1 MEMKNR
7 FQEAIQNVQRQRH
20 LARRSLAMVLVLAML
35 TAMSVSWRLHQD
47 GIALAADDTRYYC
60 GKEEHKHTDDCY
72 IEGTE
77 PVCGYEEGEIVEET
91 MDLADDAGDGDSS
104 AADWDEAGSE
114 PESEPATQEEP
125 EVVLHHH
132 TSDCYEEEEVL
143 TCGIESD
150 HVHQDYCYDQETGEL
165 LCTEHEHTDDCY
177 TLEEV
182 LVCGQEEGE
191 PEKTDDGAA
200 LYDMDENNAEE
211 SDFAGES
218 ETVAD
223 PEPEKEATKPE
234 TDDEIDTGYTVH
246 HHTDECYGK
255 VLICGKEEHEHTAD
269 CLVNPNAEIDAE
281 YDAKTPD
288 RTDADWAEDM
298 VLVARSQLGY
308 TESKADVDED
318 GNGYTMY
325 ADQYYKDKPMVY
337 ADWDSTFVAY
347 CLYHA
352 GVPQDVIPQYASIS
366 ALRGELARMNS
377 EYYTDDPQDFAS
389 ILPGDIV
396 MYKNAEGRET
406 IGVVS
411 DAAVDEETDLT
422 TALTVISGDVA
433 TGYEP
438 DGETTIDQ
446 VAEVSV
452 ALNDVTS
459 FVSVNAAEGYGISD
473 LMDEDEEAQ
482 KVGSNVIDLVDEN
495 KELNKTAFKS
505 FQVAAQYKSGKTDKD
520 WTNVTNDYVFHEGDS
535 IRVNGTLSLNPDSF
549 KDKDGNTLCDTIV
562 WKSGLTLA
570 KALDDG
576 VLTDPEGKVVGTL
589 KVTENGVATIHF
601 KDLGA
606 FDLEKPVNFWFT
618 ALATCSG
625 ENLEQKITFPGT
637 GTTVTVKKNTDIHA
651 EKERLTENIQYEKG
665 NPYLEYRVTVS
676 SENGTEGKVEI
687 KDEIADGK
695 NLYGTYSGFVL
706 KKYTDE
712 TDKTGETITVNPTI
726 TNPASGAPEKAET
739 KFVIDDLDALKA
751 GQRYELTYRYQL
763 SRDLSKN
770 GKLSGDIGNKVTATD
785 KGNNKQDTDTN
796 SQSFSDRIVKSSNYD
811 SVTRKVTWTIT
822 VRNPGKQNLSD
833 YVITDKITDSAAK
846 IDVSTVKLYGGDKED
861 ACDTVISGG
870 TLKMADGNQGFTYTF
885 PTINERDEKPYYKI
899 VYQSD
904 APNGETSI
912 PNTVTIADK
921 NGGDEDHTTANGNIQ
936 DDGAFFKTT
945 GGNTALQDAGNGL
958 KKATWYITALIPRE
972 KRFDEVTISD
982 TFQPAKYDNGQ
993 TAEHY
998 ALLGELFDQLNNQ
1011 DGQKGAME
1019 VYLDNDNAIYRPQ
1032 HWGHFNDGITVTYKF
1047 QTTSGEERIESTA
1060 VPTAEQRELK
1070 VTGFRVT
1077 VKSVKGIRKINIG
1090 NSGLGTG
1097 YTTYVDVSNAP
1108 EDVPCT
1114 IQNNAHL
1121 DGFKDQPATYPYKK
1135 EKAPEEK
1142 EEIVKQVADDAGQ
1155 NYTKDPS
1162 KEYDYA
1168 TAQQEGIFYKIS
1180 LKPAKG
1186 RNEITVVDT
1195 LPDGLV
1201 YNPDATNPSGY
1212 KRSAAQAVFSEKF
1225 PSSGYV
1231 QADGTIDDT
1240 LGSKIYWQ
1248 ADETPVY
1255 WWDDHAGLN
1264 GFDLTAP
1271 ENFTVTQSAD
1281 GKTLIFTI
1289 KNLDR
1294 IPDKVKEKCQTI
1306 GIFYALQLTQDTD
1319 WANKLESSKV
1329 YQNTANWTGVGE
1341 TSAKITVKCNDTHLD
1356 KKVEQSSN
1364 GRLTYTVDINPN
1376 GLTLNPK
1383 STVITL
1389 YDTFTVNKRGT
1400 ATLDRSSIKL
1410 YDYTEERDTDD
1421 YTLTTDEKKE
1431 DSEVTHYN
1439 MTLTVRDGKHYKF
1452 IYTYIVDRSQV
1463 NSTENVTAENKA
1475 RVTAVWQE
1483 ASKETIKSS
1492 AGGGSVGSKDG
1503 KLTLYKVDKNSENKV
1518 LQGAEFKLTAYNNQ
1532 NSSWDT
1538 AQTVTATTDENGE
1551 ITFVPKAETN
1561 TASKVYVSVDT
1572 LYKLVETR
1580 APNGYVLDAKPLY
1593 FIWMK
1598 DDASVQ
1604 KKQEEAYKTATGKTK
1619 ETDDVDADVTSY
1631 KDVTYFQ
1638 TSHSYERKFTNAPK
1652 QLEFEKVWADE
1663 NGKIMSSPPDGVTK
1677 IQLNVYKYTEPV
1689 FDKSTAEVQTVTLN
1703 TGNDWREKL
1712 LLTDSDKNTRY
1723 YVEEV
1728 DVPAGYQVTYTNNA
1742 KEQTQLGYAD
1752 GDKVTVTNQKRP
1764 TKLTVYK
1771 NWCDQNGT
1779 PTSNSTVPGIS
1790 VTLHGKPK
1798 AGVVGQ
1804 ETTQTATLTAAGSW
1818 KHVFENLNP
1827 DYLYTVEESPIP
1839 GFTVSYSYPEG
1850 SSKITGVAPGGTVT
1864 ITNTKASTYELPS
1877 TGSPG
1882 GTVPYTAGGAAI
1894 ALAAVLCGYNS
1905 RRKRKRGKS
1914 DSCSSDPGNK
1924 PNVGK

>member
-1 MEMKNR
+1 MGMKNR

-20 LARRSLAMVLVLAML
+20 LARRSVAMVLVLAML

-77 PVCGYEEGEIVEET
+77 PICGYEEGEIVEET
-91 MDLADDAGDGDSS
+91 MDSADDAGDGDSS

-114 PESEPATQEEP
+114 PESEPATQEEPEP

-200 LYDMDENNAEE
+200 LYDVDENSAEE
-211 SDFAGES
+211 SDSAEEP

-246 HHTDECYGK
+246 HHTAECYGK

-269 CLVNPNAEIDAE
+269 CLVNPNAEVDAE

-288 RTDADWAEDM
+288 RTSMDWAQDM

-352 GVPQDVIPQYASIS
+352 GVPQDIIPQYASIS

-377 EYYTDDPQDFAS
+377 EYYTDDPQGFAS

-433 TGYEP
+433 TGCES

-446 VAEVSV
+446 VAEVEV

-473 LMDEDEEAQ
+473 LMEGDEEAQ

-495 KELNKTAFKS
+495 KELNTTDFKS
-505 FQVAAQYKSGKTDKD
+505 FEVAAQYKNGPKDSDWADITDGH
-520 WTNVTNDYVFHEGDS
+520 VFREGDS

-549 KDKDGNTLCDTIV
+549 RKDGKTLCDTIV
-562 WKSGLTLA
+562 WNSGLKLA
-570 KALDDG
+570 KELDNG
-576 VLTDPEGKVVGTL
+576 VLTDPDGNVVGTL

-601 KDLGA
+601 TNLKA

-625 ENLEQKITFPGT
+625 EDLEQEITFPGT

-651 EKERLTENIQYEKG
+651 KKELLTKDIQYDQKG

-676 SENGTEGKVEI
+676 SEKGTAGTVKIE
-687 KDEIADGK
+687 DQIADWK
-695 NLYGTYSGFVL
+695 NLYGTYSDFAL
-706 KKYTDE
+706 KKYSSKTDQ
-712 TDKTGETITVNPTI
+712 TGKSIDVNPTI
-726 TNPASGAPEKAET
+726 TNPASGAPAKADTHFE
-739 KFVIDDLDALKA
+739 INNLDALKA
-751 GQRYELTYRYQL
+751 GERYVLTYRYQL
-763 SRDLSKN
+763 SRTLSKN
-770 GKLSGDIGNKVTATD
+770 GKLSGSIGNKVTATD
-785 KGNNKQDTDTN
+785 NGNNETN
-796 SQSFSDRIVKSSNYD
+796 SDDAPNNFLDRIEKSSSYD

-822 VRNPGKQNLSD
+822 VRNPGKQNLSG
-833 YVITDKITDSAAK
+833 YVVTDAIQNSKAK
-846 IDVSTVKLYGGDKED
+846 IDKDTVKLYGGDKED
-861 ACDTVISGG
+861 ACKTVISGG
-870 TLKMADGNQGFTYTF
+870 TLTMATGDQGFTYTF
-885 PTINERDEKPYYKI
+885 PTINAGDVMPYYKI

-912 PNTVTIADK
+912 HNTVTIEDEK
-921 NGGDEDHTTANGNIQ
+921 GGDKDSTEVDGNI
-936 DDGAFFKTT
+936 KES
-945 GGNTALQDAGNGL
+945 GGLIKSITALQDAGNGL
-958 KKATWYITALIPRE
+958 QKATWYITALIPRE
-972 KRFDEVTISD
+972 KRFDTVTISD
-982 TFQPAKYDNGQ
+982 TFQPATYGNGQ

-1019 VYLDNDNAIYRPQ
+1019 VYLDNNDAIYRPQ
-1032 HWGHFNDGITVTYKF
+1032 HWGKLNDGITVTYKF
-1047 QTTSGEERIESTA
+1047 QTASGVESIESTA

-1070 VTGFRVT
+1070 VTGFSVT
-1077 VKSVKGIRKINIG
+1077 VSSKKGIRKINIG
-1090 NSGLGTG
+1090 NTGSGTG
-1097 YTTYVDVSNAP
+1097 YTTYVDVSKVP
-1108 EDVPCT
+1108 EDVSCS
-1114 IQNNAHL
+1114 IKNSAHL
-1121 DGFKDQPATYPYKK
+1121 DGFADVSKEYTYKK
-1135 EKAPEEK
+1135 DKAPEEK
-1142 EEIVKQVADDAGQ
+1142 EEIVKQVAYDAGQ
-1155 NYTKDPS
+1155 SYTDDPS

-1186 RNEITVVDT
+1186 RKEITVVDT

-1201 YNPDATNPSGY
+1201 YDPNATSPSNY
-1212 KRSAAQAVFSEKF
+1212 KRSAAQAVFSDQS
-1225 PSSGYV
+1225 PSSGIV
-1231 QADGTIDDT
+1231 QADGTVNHV
-1240 LGSKIYWQ
+1240 LGSKIYWKK
-1248 ADETPVY
+1248 DGEPVY
-1255 WWDDHAGLN
+1255 WWENHDGLD
-1264 GFDLTAP
+1264 GFDLTDP

-1289 KNLDR
+1289 KNLDQ
-1294 IPDKVKEKCQTI
+1294 IPDKVKESYQTI

-1319 WANKLESSKV
+1319 WANQLESSKV
-1329 YQNTANWTGVGE
+1329 YQNTASWTDVGNA
-1341 TSAKITVKCNDTHLD
+1341 SAKITVKRGDTHLD
-1356 KKVEQSSN
+1356 KKVEQYNN
-1364 GRLTYTVDINPN
+1364 GKLTYTVEINPE
-1376 GLTLNPK
+1376 GLNLNPQ
-1383 STVITL
+1383 SNEITL

-1410 YDYTEERDTDD
+1410 HDYTINQDTDD
-1421 YTLTTDEKKE
+1421 YTLTTDEKKG
-1431 DSEVTHYN
+1431 DSQVTHYN
-1439 MTLTVRDGKHYKF
+1439 MTLTVRDGRHYTF
-1452 IYTYIVDRSQV
+1452 TYTYIVDRSQV
-1463 NSTENVTAENKA
+1463 NSTDDVTAENKA
-1475 RVTAVWQE
+1475 RITAVWQE
-1483 ASKETIKSS
+1483 ADDKKITSS
-1492 AGGGSVGSKDG
+1492 AGGGSVGSNDG
-1503 KLTLYKVDKNSENKV
+1503 ELTLYKVDKNSENKV
-1518 LQGAEFKLTAYNNQ
+1518 LQGAEFKLTAYDKK
-1532 NSSWDT
+1532 SGSWDT
-1538 AQTVTATTDENGE
+1538 AQTVTAYTDEKGE
-1551 ITFVPKAETN
+1551 ITFVPATGTN
-1561 TASKVYVSVDT
+1561 TGKVYVSVDT
-1572 LYKLVETR
+1572 LYKLVETQ
-1580 APNGYVLDAKPLY
+1580 APNGYVLDAKPFY
-1593 FIWMK
+1593 FIWMQN
-1598 DDASVQ
+1598 DASEQ
-1604 KKQEEAYKTATGKTK
+1604 AKQEEAYKTATGKGK
-1619 ETDDVDADVTSY
+1619 ETEKVDADVTSY

-1638 TSHSYERKFTNAPK
+1638 TRHSYEQKFTNAPK
-1652 QLEFEKVWADE
+1652 QLELQKVWADE
-1663 NGKIMSSPPDGVTK
+1663 DGKITSPPDGVTA
-1677 IQLNVYKYTEPV
+1677 IQLNVYQYTEAE
-1689 FDKSTAEVQTVTLN
+1689 FNKNTAKFVKTVTLN

-1712 LLTDSDKNTRY
+1712 LLKDSNENTRY

-1728 DVPAGYQVTYTNNA
+1728 DVPDGYKVTYTNRA

-1752 GDKVTVTNQKRP
+1752 GDKVTVTNQKRH

-1779 PTSNSTVPGIS
+1779 QTSNSTVTEIS

-1798 AGVVGQ
+1798 QGMAG
-1804 ETTQTATLTAAGSW
+1804 ENTTETATLTAEDGW
-1818 KHVFENLNP
+1818 KYVFKKLDP

-1839 GFTVSYSYPEG
+1839 GFTVSYSYSYPDG
-1850 SSKITGVAPGGTVT
+1850 SSETTGVAPGGTVI
-1864 ITNTKASTYELPS
+1864 ITNTEAPTYELPS

-1905 RRKRKRGKS
+1905 RRKRKRGEE
-1914 DSCSSDPGNK
+1914 
-1924 PNVGK
+1924 

>member
-20 LARRSLAMVLVLAML
+20 LARRSVAMVLVLAML

-47 GIALAADDTRYYC
+47 GIALAAEDTRYYC

-77 PVCGYEEGEIVEET
+77 PICGYEEGEIVEET
-91 MDLADDAGDGDSS
+91 MDSADDAGDGDAS

-125 EVVLHHH
+125 EPEVVLHHH
-132 TSDCYEEEEVL
+132 TADCYEEEEVL

-200 LYDMDENNAEE
+200 LYDTDENSAEE
-211 SDFAGES
+211 SDSAEEP
-218 ETVAD
+218 ETAAD
-223 PEPEKEATKPE
+223 PEPEQEATKPE

-246 HHTDECYGK
+246 HHTAECYGK
-255 VLICGKEEHEHTAD
+255 VLICGKEEHEHTAA

-288 RTDADWAEDM
+288 RTNVDWAQDM

-352 GVPQDVIPQYASIS
+352 GVPQDIIPQYASIS

-377 EYYTDDPQDFAS
+377 EYYTDDPQAFAS

-433 TGYEP
+433 TGCES

-446 VAEVSV
+446 VAEVEV

-473 LMDEDEEAQ
+473 LMDGDEEA
-482 KVGSNVIDLVDEN
+482 KNVDSNVIYLVGEDE
-495 KELNKTAFKS
+495 KLNETAFKS
-505 FQVAAQYKSGKTDKD
+505 FQVTAQWKSGPKDTD
-520 WTNVTNDYVFHEGDS
+520 WTNVTADYVFKEGDS
-535 IRVNGTLSLNPDSF
+535 IRVNGTLELQKNAFVDEN
-549 KDKDGNTLCDTIV
+549 GNTLCDTIV

-576 VLTDPEGKVVGTL
+576 VLTDPDGNVVGTL

-601 KDLGA
+601 KDLKA
-606 FDLEKPVNFWFT
+606 FDLEKPVKFWFA

-625 ENLEQKITFPGT
+625 ENQEQKITFPGT

-651 EKERLTENIQYEKG
+651 KKELLTKDIQYDEKG

-676 SENGTEGKVEI
+676 SENGTEGKVKIE
-687 KDEIADGK
+687 DQIADWK
-695 NLYGTYSGFVL
+695 NLYGTYSDFAL
-706 KKYTDE
+706 KKYSSE
-712 TDKTGETITVNPTI
+712 TDNAGVSISVEPKI
-726 TNPASGAPEKAET
+726 TNPATGAPKGAET
-739 KFVIDDLDALKA
+739 NFVIDGLDALKA
-751 GQRYELTYRYQL
+751 GERYVLTYRYQL
-763 SRDLSKN
+763 SRTLSIN

-785 KGNNKQDTDTN
+785 KKKIDNPSTDTSYKN
-796 SQSFSDRIVKSSNYD
+796 FSDRIVKSGNYD

-822 VRNPGKQNLSD
+822 VRNPGKQNLSG
-833 YVITDKITDSAAK
+833 YVVTDEIQNSAAK
-846 IDVSTVKLYGGDKED
+846 IDKNTVKLYGGDKED
-861 ACDTVISGG
+861 ACEAEIPGG
-870 TLKMADGNQGFTYTF
+870 TLEMATGDQGFTYKF
-885 PTINERDEKPYYKI
+885 PTINAGDVKPYYKI

-912 PNTVTIADK
+912 HNTVTITDK
-921 NGGDEDHTTANGNIQ
+921 GGGDKDSTEVDGNIQ
-936 DDGAFFKTT
+936 ESGSFFK
-945 GGNTALQDAGNGL
+945 GKGNHTLQDVGNGL
-958 KKATWYITALIPRE
+958 QKATWYITALIPRD
-972 KRFDEVTISD
+972 KRTTELTISD
-982 TFQPAKYDNGQ
+982 TFQQVTYGNGKI
-993 TAEHY
+993 AEHY
-998 ALLGELFDQLNNQ
+998 ALLGELFDQLNNKT
-1011 DGQKGAME
+1011 DQKGAME
-1019 VYLDNDNAIYRPQ
+1019 VYLDNDGATYRPQ
-1032 HWGHFNDGITVTYKF
+1032 HWNGVNNYKLITVTYKF
-1047 QTTSGEERIESTA
+1047 HTADGDDIEIDSA
-1060 VPTAEQRELK
+1060 QDAPAADVKQKK
-1070 VTGFRVT
+1070 VTGFSVT
-1077 VKSVKGIRKINIG
+1077 VKSEESIRKVNIG
-1090 NSGLGTG
+1090 HTNYGDIG
-1097 YTTYVDVSNAP
+1097 YTTYVDVSDVP
-1108 EDVPCT
+1108 EDVSCSIKNEASSPIFSNKPSQEYT
-1114 IQNNAHL
+1114 
-1121 DGFKDQPATYPYKK
+1121 YKK
-1135 EKAPEEK
+1135 DKAPEEK

-1162 KEYDYA
+1162 KDYA

-1180 LKPAKG
+1180 VKPAKG

-1201 YNPDATNPSGY
+1201 YDPTR
-1212 KRSAAQAVFSEKF
+1212 KFSAAQAVFSERS
-1225 PSSGYV
+1225 PSSGKVKY
-1231 QADGTIDDT
+1231 DGTIDDT
-1240 LGSKIYWQ
+1240 LGSKIYWN
-1248 ADETPVY
+1248 ADGKPVY
-1255 WWDDHAGLN
+1255 WWDNLN
-1264 GFDLTAP
+1264 NQKDLDGFDLTAP

-1281 GKTLIFTI
+1281 GKTLTFTI
-1289 KNLDR
+1289 RNLDQ
-1294 IPDKVKEKCQTI
+1294 IPNTVKEKYQTI
-1306 GIFYALQLTQDTD
+1306 GIFYALQLTQDAH
-1319 WANKLESSKV
+1319 WANQLESSKV
-1329 YQNTANWTGVGE
+1329 YQNTASWTGVGGA
-1341 TSAKITVKCNDTHLD
+1341 SAKITVKRGDTHLD
-1356 KKVEQSSN
+1356 KTVVQNSNGKLTYKVE
-1364 GRLTYTVDINPN
+1364 INPD
-1376 GLTLNPK
+1376 GLNLNPQ
-1383 STVITL
+1383 STEITL

-1410 YDYTEERDTDD
+1410 YDHKENQDTKD
-1421 YTLTTDEKKE
+1421 YTLTTGEEKG

-1439 MTLTVRDGKHYKF
+1439 MTLTVRDGRHYTF
-1452 IYTYIVDRSQV
+1452 TYTYLVDRSQV
-1463 NSTENVTAENKA
+1463 NSNVDVTAENKA
-1475 RVTAVWQE
+1475 RITAVWQE
-1483 ASKETIKSS
+1483 ADKETIKSS
-1492 AGGGSVGSKDG
+1492 AGGGSVGAKDG
-1503 KLTLYKVDKNSENKV
+1503 ELTLYKVDKNSENKV
-1518 LQGAEFKLTAYNNQ
+1518 LQGAVFELTAYDKE
-1532 NSSWDT
+1532 SGSWNT
-1538 AQTVTATTDENGE
+1538 AQVTASTDQNGE
-1551 ITFVPKAETN
+1551 ITFVPKEGTN
-1561 TASKVYVSVDT
+1561 DTSKVYVSVDT
-1572 LYKLVETR
+1572 LYKLVETK

-1593 FIWMK
+1593 FIWMQN
-1598 DDASVQ
+1598 DASEQAKQ
-1604 KKQEEAYKTATGKTK
+1604 KEAYKTATGKGK
-1619 ETDDVDADVTSY
+1619 ETDAVGADVTNY

-1638 TSHSYERKFTNAPK
+1638 TGRSYERKFTNAPM

-1663 NGKIMSSPPDGVTK
+1663 DGKITSPPDGVTA
-1677 IQLNVYKYTEPV
+1677 IQLKVYKYTGTA
-1689 FDKSTAEVQTVTLN
+1689 FDKDTAEFVKAVKLN
-1703 TGNDWREKL
+1703 TDNQWREKL
-1712 LLTDSDKNTRY
+1712 HLTDSDENTRY

-1728 DVPAGYQVTYTNNA
+1728 NVPDGYKVTYKNRVG
-1742 KEQTQLGYAD
+1742 EQTQLGYAD

-1771 NWCDQNGT
+1771 NWRDQNGT
-1779 PTSNSTVPGIS
+1779 LTSSTVKEIS

-1798 AGVVGQ
+1798 QGMAGK
-1804 ETTQTATLTAAGSW
+1804 ETTQTATLTAAVSW

-1850 SSKITGVAPGGTVT
+1850 SSDVAPGGTVT
-1864 ITNTKASTYELPS
+1864 ITNTEASTYELPS

-1905 RRKRKRGKS
+1905 RRKRKRGEE
-1914 DSCSSDPGNK
+1914 
-1924 PNVGK
+1924 

>member
-20 LARRSLAMVLVLAML
+20 LARRSVAMVLVLAML

-77 PVCGYEEGEIVEET
+77 PICGYEEGEIVEET
-91 MDLADDAGDGDSS
+91 MDSADDAGDDDSS
-104 AADWDEAGSE
+104 VADRDEAGSE

-125 EVVLHHH
+125 EPEVVLHHH
-132 TSDCYEEEEVL
+132 TSDCYEEKEVL

-200 LYDMDENNAEE
+200 LYDTDENSAEE
-211 SDFAGES
+211 SDSAEEP

-246 HHTDECYGK
+246 HHTAECYGK
-255 VLICGKEEHEHTAD
+255 VLICGKEEHEHTAA

-288 RTDADWAEDM
+288 RTSVDWAQDM
-298 VLVARSQLGY
+298 VLVAQSQLGY

-352 GVPQDVIPQYASIS
+352 GVPQDIIPQYASIS

-377 EYYTDDPQDFAS
+377 EYYTDDPQGFAS

-433 TGYEP
+433 TGYES

-452 ALNDVTS
+452 ALSDVTS

-473 LMDEDEEAQ
+473 LMGEDEEAQ
-482 KVGSNVIDLVDEN
+482 KVDSNVIYLVGKDQ
-495 KELNKTAFKS
+495 KLNETDFKS
-505 FQVAAQYKSGKTDKD
+505 FEVAAQYKYGPKD
-520 WTNVTNDYVFHEGDS
+520 SDWADIKDDYVFREGDS
-535 IRVNGTLSLNPDSF
+535 IRVKGTLLLNPDSF
-549 KDKDGNTLCDTIV
+549 RKDGKTLCDTIV
-562 WKSGLTLA
+562 WNSGLKLA
-570 KALDDG
+570 KELDDG
-576 VLTDPEGKVVGTL
+576 VLTDPDGKAVGTL
-589 KVTENGVATIHF
+589 KVTEDGVATIHF
-601 KDLGA
+601 KDLKA
-606 FDLEKPVNFWFT
+606 FALEKPVKFWFT

-625 ENLEQKITFPGT
+625 ENLKQEIAFPGT

-651 EKERLTENIQYEKG
+651 KKELLTKDIQYDQKG

-676 SENGTEGKVEI
+676 SEKGTAGTVKIV
-687 KDEIADGK
+687 DQIAGGK
-695 NLYGTYSGFVL
+695 NLYGKYSNFAL
-706 KKYTDE
+706 KKYSNGEDE
-712 TDKTGETITVNPTI
+712 TVVSIPVKPTI
-726 TNPASGAPEKAET
+726 TNPVGGAPTEADTYFE
-739 KFVIDDLDALKA
+739 IDDLDALKA
-751 GQRYELTYRYQL
+751 GERYELTYRYQL
-763 SRDLSKN
+763 SRGLSKN
-770 GKLSGDIGNKVTATD
+770 GKLSGSIGNKVIATD
-785 KGNNKQDTDTN
+785 KGNDESSPDEN
-796 SQSFSDRIVKSSNYD
+796 STSFSDRIEKSSNYD
-811 SVTRKVTWTIT
+811 SVRRKVTWTIT

-846 IDVSTVKLYGGDKED
+846 IDLSTVKLYGGDKED
-861 ACDTVISGG
+861 ACNKEILGG
-870 TLKMADGNQGFTYTF
+870 TPTMATGNQGFTYTF
-885 PTINERDEKPYYKI
+885 PTINAGEEKSYYKI

-904 APNGETSI
+904 APDNETSI
-912 PNTVTIADK
+912 HNTVTIADK
-921 NGGDEDHTTANGNIQ
+921 DGGDNDSTEVDGNI
-936 DDGAFFKTT
+936 KES
-945 GGNTALQDAGNGL
+945 GGLIKSKGNHTLQDAGNGL
-958 KKATWYITALIPRE
+958 QKATWYITPLIPRA
-972 KRFDEVTISD
+972 KRFAPVTISD
-982 TFQPAKYDNGQ
+982 TFQQVTYGDGQ

-998 ALLGELFDQLNNQ
+998 ALLGELFDQLN
-1011 DGQKGAME
+1011 GGME
-1019 VYLDNDNAIYRPQ
+1019 VFPDSDPNRYYLTDWNNQ
-1032 HWGHFNDGITVTYKF
+1032 GITVTYKF
-1047 QTTSGEERIESTA
+1047 QTASGVENIASTD
-1060 VPTAEQRELK
+1060 VPTEAQRKLK
-1070 VTGFRVT
+1070 VTGFSVT
-1077 VKSVKGIRKINIG
+1077 VSSKKGIRQINIG
-1090 NSGLGTG
+1090 NTGKGNG
-1097 YTTYVDVSNAP
+1097 YTTYVDVSKVP
-1108 EDVPCT
+1108 ENVSCT
-1114 IQNNAHL
+1114 IKNIAHL
-1121 DGFKDQPATYPYKK
+1121 DGFDDKPAEYPYKK

-1155 NYTKDPS
+1155 NYTKEPS

-1186 RNEITVVDT
+1186 RKEITVVDT

-1201 YNPDATNPSGY
+1201 YDPNATSPSNY
-1212 KRSAAQAVFSEKF
+1212 KRSAAQAVFSKKS
-1225 PSSGYV
+1225 PSSGTV
-1231 QADGTIDDT
+1231 TDNGTIDDT

-1248 ADETPVY
+1248 ADGTPVY
-1255 WWDDHAGLN
+1255 GGENQDGLKS
-1264 GFDLTAP
+1264 FDLTDP

-1281 GKTLIFTI
+1281 GKTLTFTI
-1289 KNLDR
+1289 KNLDQ
-1294 IPDKVKEKCQTI
+1294 IPNTVKETYQTI
-1306 GIFYALQLTQDTD
+1306 GIFYALQLTQDT
-1319 WANKLESSKV
+1319 WENQLESSKV
-1329 YQNTANWTGVGE
+1329 YQNTASWTDVGNA
-1341 TSAKITVKCNDTHLD
+1341 SAKITVKRGDTHLD
-1356 KKVEQSSN
+1356 KKVEQYNN
-1364 GRLTYTVDINPN
+1364 GKLTYTVEINPK
-1376 GLTLNPK
+1376 GLNLNPR
-1383 STVITL
+1383 SPDITL

-1410 YDYTEERDTDD
+1410 YDHTEERDTDD
-1421 YTLTTDEKKE
+1421 YTLRTDEKKE
-1431 DSEVTHYN
+1431 GSEVTHYN
-1439 MTLTVRDGKHYKF
+1439 MTLTVRDGRHYTF
-1452 IYTYIVDRSQV
+1452 TYTYIVDRSQV
-1463 NSTENVTAENKA
+1463 NSKENVTAENKA
-1475 RVTAVWQE
+1475 RITAVWQE
-1483 ASKETIKSS
+1483 ANKKTIKSS

-1503 KLTLYKVDKNSENKV
+1503 ELTLYKVDKNSENKV
-1518 LQGAEFKLTAYNNQ
+1518 LQGAVFALTAYDQKNG
-1532 NSSWDT
+1532 SWDT
-1538 AQTVTATTDENGE
+1538 AQTVTATTDQNGE
-1551 ITFVPKAETN
+1551 ITFVPIEGTN
-1561 TASKVYVSVDT
+1561 EDSKVYVSADT
-1572 LYKLVETR
+1572 LYKLVETK

-1593 FIWMK
+1593 FIWMQN
-1598 DDASVQ
+1598 DASVQ
-1604 KKQEEAYKTATGKTK
+1604 AKQEEAYKTATGKRK
-1619 ETDDVDADVTSY
+1619 ETEAVDANVTSY
-1631 KDVTYFQ
+1631 KNVTYFQ
-1638 TSHSYERKFTNAPK
+1638 TGHSYERKFTNAPK
-1652 QLEFEKVWADE
+1652 QLELQKVWADE
-1663 NGKIMSSPPDGVTK
+1663 DGKITSPPDGVK
-1677 IQLNVYKYTEPV
+1677 EIKLNVYKYDTGTV
-1689 FDKSTAEVQTVTLN
+1689 FDKDTATLVQTVTLN
-1703 TGNDWREKL
+1703 TDNQWREKL
-1712 LLTDSDKNTRY
+1712 LLTDSDETTRY

-1728 DVPAGYQVTYTNNA
+1728 DVPDGYKVTYTNRDN
-1742 KEQTQLGYAD
+1742 EQTQLGYAD

-1771 NWCDQNGT
+1771 NWRDQNGT
-1779 PTSNSTVPGIS
+1779 LTSSTVAQIS

-1798 AGVVGQ
+1798 EGVTG
-1804 ETTQTATLTAAGSW
+1804 ENTTQTATLTAKDGW
-1818 KHVFENLNP
+1818 KHVFEKLNP

-1850 SSKITGVAPGGTVT
+1850 SSDVAPGGTVT
-1864 ITNTKASTYELPS
+1864 ITNTEAPTYELPS

-1905 RRKRKRGKS
+1905 RRKRKRGEE
-1914 DSCSSDPGNK
+1914 
-1924 PNVGK
+1924 

>member
-1 MEMKNR
+1 MGMKNR

-20 LARRSLAMVLVLAML
+20 LARRSVAMVLVLAML

-77 PVCGYEEGEIVEET
+77 PICGYEEGEIVEET
-91 MDLADDAGDGDSS
+91 MDSADDAGDGDSS
-104 AADWDEAGSE
+104 AADRDEAGSE

-125 EVVLHHH
+125 EPEVVLHHH
-132 TSDCYEEEEVL
+132 TADCYEEEEVL

-177 TLEEV
+177 TLEKV

-200 LYDMDENNAEE
+200 LYDMDENSAEE
-211 SDFAGES
+211 SDSAEEP
-218 ETVAD
+218 ETAAD

-246 HHTDECYGK
+246 HHTAECYGK
-255 VLICGKEEHEHTAD
+255 VLICGKEEHEHTAA

-288 RTDADWAEDM
+288 RTSVDWAQDM

-352 GVPQDVIPQYASIS
+352 GVPQDIIPQYASIS

-377 EYYTDDPQDFAS
+377 EYYTDDSQEFAS

-433 TGYEP
+433 TGCES

-452 ALNDVTS
+452 ALNEVTS

-473 LMDEDEEAQ
+473 LMEEDEEAQ
-482 KVGSNVIDLVDEN
+482 KVGSKVIYLVGEDQ
-495 KELNKTAFKS
+495 KLNETDFKS
-505 FQVAAQYKSGKTDKD
+505 FEVAAQYKNGPKD
-520 WTNVTNDYVFHEGDS
+520 SDWANVTDNYVFKEGDS
-535 IRVNGTLSLNPDSF
+535 IRVNGTLELKKDAFVDENGNP
-549 KDKDGNTLCDTIV
+549 LCDTIV
-562 WKSGLTLA
+562 WNSGLKLA
-570 KALDDG
+570 KELDNG
-576 VLTDPEGKVVGTL
+576 VLTDPDGNVVGTL

-601 KDLGA
+601 TNLKA

-625 ENLEQKITFPGT
+625 EDLEQEITFPGT

-651 EKERLTENIQYEKG
+651 KKELLTKDIQYDQKG

-676 SENGTEGKVEI
+676 SEKGTAGTVKIE
-687 KDEIADGK
+687 DQIADWK
-695 NLYGTYSGFVL
+695 NLYGTYSDFAL
-706 KKYTDE
+706 KKYSSKTDQ
-712 TDKTGETITVNPTI
+712 TGKSIDVNPTI
-726 TNPASGAPEKAET
+726 TNPASGAPAKADTHFE
-739 KFVIDDLDALKA
+739 INNLDALKA
-751 GQRYELTYRYQL
+751 GERYVLTYRYQL
-763 SRDLSKN
+763 SRTLSKN
-770 GKLSGDIGNKVTATD
+770 GKLSGSIGNKVTATD
-785 KGNNKQDTDTN
+785 NGNNETN
-796 SQSFSDRIVKSSNYD
+796 SDDAPNNFLDRIEKSSSYD

-822 VRNPGKQNLSD
+822 VRNPGKQNLSG
-833 YVITDKITDSAAK
+833 YVVTDEIQNSAAK
-846 IDVSTVKLYGGDKED
+846 IDKNTVKLYGGDKED
-861 ACDTVISGG
+861 ACEAEIPGG
-870 TLKMADGNQGFTYTF
+870 TLEMATGDQGFTYKF
-885 PTINERDEKPYYKI
+885 PTINAGDVKPYYKI

-912 PNTVTIADK
+912 HNTVTITDK
-921 NGGDEDHTTANGNIQ
+921 GGGDKDSTEVDGNIQ
-936 DDGAFFKTT
+936 ESGSFFK
-945 GGNTALQDAGNGL
+945 GKGNHTLQDVGNGL
-958 KKATWYITALIPRE
+958 QKATWYITALIPRD
-972 KRFDEVTISD
+972 KRTTELTISD
-982 TFQPAKYDNGQ
+982 TFQQVTYGNGKI
-993 TAEHY
+993 AEHY
-998 ALLGELFDQLNNQ
+998 ALLGELFDQLNNKT
-1011 DGQKGAME
+1011 DQKGAME
-1019 VYLDNDNAIYRPQ
+1019 VYLDNDGATYRPQ
-1032 HWGHFNDGITVTYKF
+1032 HWNGVNNYKLITVTYKF
-1047 QTTSGEERIESTA
+1047 HTADGDDIEIDSA
-1060 VPTAEQRELK
+1060 QDAPAADVKQKK
-1070 VTGFRVT
+1070 VTGFSVT
-1077 VKSVKGIRKINIG
+1077 VKSEESIRKVNIG
-1090 NSGLGTG
+1090 HTNYGDIG
-1097 YTTYVDVSNAP
+1097 YTTYVDVSDVP
-1108 EDVPCT
+1108 EDVSCSIKNEASSPIFSNKPSQEYT
-1114 IQNNAHL
+1114 
-1121 DGFKDQPATYPYKK
+1121 YKK
-1135 EKAPEEK
+1135 DKAPEEK
-1142 EEIVKQVADDAGQ
+1142 EEIVKQVSYDAGS
-1155 NYTKDPS
+1155 NYAQEPDAA
-1162 KEYDYA
+1162 YDYKKA
-1168 TAQQEGIFYKIS
+1168 SEEGIFYKIS

-1201 YNPDATNPSGY
+1201 YDPNASNY
-1212 KRSAAQAVFSEKF
+1212 KRSAAQAVFSKKS
-1225 PSSGYV
+1225 PSSGFV
-1231 QADGTIDDT
+1231 QADGMVNDT

-1248 ADETPVY
+1248 ADGKPVY
-1255 WWDDHAGLN
+1255 WWEPHDGLA

-1281 GKTLIFTI
+1281 GKTLTFTI
-1289 KNLDR
+1289 KNLDQ
-1294 IPDKVKEKCQTI
+1294 IPDTVKESYQTI
-1306 GIFYALQLTQDTD
+1306 GIFYALQLTQDAH
-1319 WANKLESSKV
+1319 WANQLESSKV
-1329 YQNTANWTGVGE
+1329 YQNTASWTGVGDA
-1341 TSAKITVKCNDTHLD
+1341 SAKITVKRGDTHLD
-1356 KKVEQSSN
+1356 KKVEQTGN
-1364 GRLTYTVDINPN
+1364 GKLTYTVEINPK
-1376 GLTLNPK
+1376 GLNLNPQ
-1383 STVITL
+1383 SNEITL

-1410 YDYTEERDTDD
+1410 YDHTVNQNTED

-1431 DSEVTHYN
+1431 DREETHYN
-1439 MTLTVRDGKHYKF
+1439 MTLTVRDGRHYTF
-1452 IYTYIVDRSQV
+1452 TYTYIVDRSQV
-1463 NSTENVTAENKA
+1463 NSTDDVTAENKA
-1475 RVTAVWQE
+1475 RITAVWQE
-1483 ASKETIKSS
+1483 ADDKKITSS
-1492 AGGGSVGSKDG
+1492 AGGGSVGSNDG
-1503 KLTLYKVDKNSENKV
+1503 ELTLYKVDKNSENKV
-1518 LQGAEFKLTAYNNQ
+1518 LQGAEFKLTAYDKK
-1532 NSSWDT
+1532 SGSWDT
-1538 AQTVTATTDENGE
+1538 AQTVTAYTDEKGE
-1551 ITFVPKAETN
+1551 ITFVPATGTN
-1561 TASKVYVSVDT
+1561 TGKVYVSVDT
-1572 LYKLVETR
+1572 LYKLVETQ
-1580 APNGYVLDAKPLY
+1580 APNGYVLDAKPFY
-1593 FIWMK
+1593 FIWMQS
-1598 DDASVQ
+1598 DASVQ
-1604 KKQEEAYKTATGKTK
+1604 KEQEEAYKKATGKTK

-1638 TSHSYERKFTNAPK
+1638 TRHSYERKFTNAPM

-1663 NGKIMSSPPDGVTK
+1663 DGKVMSAPDGVTAIK
-1677 IQLNVYKYTEPV
+1677 LNVYQYTGTA
-1689 FDKSTAEVQTVTLN
+1689 FDKSTATLVQTVTLN
-1703 TGNDWREKL
+1703 TDNQWREKL
-1712 LLTDSDKNTRY
+1712 HLTDSDENTRY

-1779 PTSNSTVPGIS
+1779 PTSNSTVTGIS

-1798 AGVVGQ
+1798 EGMAGEV
-1804 ETTQTATLTAAGSW
+1804 TTQTATLTAKGGW
-1818 KHVFENLNP
+1818 KHVFEKLNP

-1839 GFTVSYSYPEG
+1839 GFTVSYSYSEG
-1850 SSKITGVAPGGTVT
+1850 SSNVAPGGTVT
-1864 ITNTKASTYELPS
+1864 ITNTEAPTYELPS

-1905 RRKRKRGKS
+1905 RRKRKRGEE
-1914 DSCSSDPGNK
+1914 
-1924 PNVGK
+1924 

>member
-1 MEMKNR
+1 MGMKNR

-20 LARRSLAMVLVLAML
+20 LARRSVAMVLVLAML

-77 PVCGYEEGEIVEET
+77 PICGYEEGEIVEET
-91 MDLADDAGDGDSS
+91 MDSADDAGDGDAS

-125 EVVLHHH
+125 EPEVVLHHH
-132 TSDCYEEEEVL
+132 TEDCYEEEEVL

-177 TLEEV
+177 TLEKV

-200 LYDMDENNAEE
+200 LYDMDENSAEE
-211 SDFAGES
+211 SDSAEEP

-255 VLICGKEEHEHTAD
+255 VLICGKEEHEHTAA

-288 RTDADWAEDM
+288 RTSVDWAQDM

-337 ADWDSTFVAY
+337 ADWDCTFVAY

-377 EYYTDDPQDFAS
+377 EYYTDDPQEFAS

-433 TGYEP
+433 TGCES

-452 ALNDVTS
+452 ALNEVTS

-473 LMDEDEEAQ
+473 LMDKDEEAK

-495 KELNKTAFKS
+495 NELNTTAFNS
-505 FQVAAQYKSGKTDKD
+505 FEVSAQYKYGPKDSDWADITD
-520 WTNVTNDYVFHEGDS
+520 DYVFREGDS
-535 IRVNGTLSLNPDSF
+535 IRVKGTLSLKPDSF
-549 KDKDGNTLCDTIV
+549 RKDGKTLCDTIV
-562 WKSGLTLA
+562 WNSGLKLA
-570 KALDDG
+570 KELDDG
-576 VLTDPEGKVVGTL
+576 VLTDPEGNVVGTL
-589 KVTENGVATIHF
+589 KVTEDGVATIHF
-601 KDLGA
+601 TNLKA

-625 ENLEQKITFPGT
+625 EDLEQEITFPGT

-651 EKERLTENIQYEKG
+651 KKELLTKDIQYDQKG
-665 NPYLEYRVTVS
+665 NPYLEYQVTVS
-676 SENGTEGKVEI
+676 SEKGTAGTVKIE
-687 KDEIADGK
+687 DQIADWK
-695 NLYGTYSGFVL
+695 NLYGTYSDFAL
-706 KKYTDE
+706 KKYSSKTDQ
-712 TDKTGETITVNPTI
+712 TGKSIDVNPTI
-726 TNPASGAPEKAET
+726 TNPASGAPAKADTHFE
-739 KFVIDDLDALKA
+739 INNLDALKA
-751 GQRYELTYRYQL
+751 GERYVLTYRYQL
-763 SRDLSKN
+763 SRTLSKN
-770 GKLSGDIGNKVTATD
+770 GKLSGSIGNKVTATD
-785 KGNNKQDTDTN
+785 NGNNETN
-796 SQSFSDRIVKSSNYD
+796 SDDAPNNFLDRIEKSSSYD

-822 VRNPGKQNLSD
+822 VRNPGKQNLSG
-833 YVITDKITDSAAK
+833 YVVTDEIQNSAAK
-846 IDVSTVKLYGGDKED
+846 IDKNTVKLYGGDKED
-861 ACDTVISGG
+861 ACEAEIPDG
-870 TLKMADGNQGFTYTF
+870 TLTMKTGDQGFTYKF
-885 PTINERDEKPYYKI
+885 PTINAGDVKPYYKI

-904 APNGETSI
+904 APNGEESI
-912 PNTVTIADK
+912 HNTVTIEDEK
-921 NGGDEDHTTANGNIQ
+921 GGDKDSTEVDGNIKES
-936 DDGAFFKTT
+936 GSFFK
-945 GGNTALQDAGNGL
+945 GKGNHTLRDVGNGL
-958 KKATWYITALIPRE
+958 QKATWYITALIPRD
-972 KRFDEVTISD
+972 KRTTELTISD
-982 TFQPAKYDNGQ
+982 TFQQVTYGNGKI
-993 TAEHY
+993 AEHY
-998 ALLGELFDQLNNQ
+998 ALLGELFDQLNNKT
-1011 DGQKGAME
+1011 DQKGAME
-1019 VYLDNDNAIYRPQ
+1019 VYLDNDGATYRPQ
-1032 HWGHFNDGITVTYKF
+1032 HWNGVNNYKLITVTYKF
-1047 QTTSGEERIESTA
+1047 HTADGDDIEIDSA
-1060 VPTAEQRELK
+1060 QDAPAADVKQKK
-1070 VTGFRVT
+1070 VTGFSVT
-1077 VKSVKGIRKINIG
+1077 VKSEESIRKVNIG
-1090 NSGLGTG
+1090 HTNYGDIG
-1097 YTTYVDVSNAP
+1097 YTTYVDVSDVP
-1108 EDVPCT
+1108 EDVSCSIKNEASSPIFSNKPSEEYT
-1114 IQNNAHL
+1114 
-1121 DGFKDQPATYPYKK
+1121 YKK

-1142 EEIVKQVADDAGQ
+1142 EEIVKQVAYDAGQ
-1155 NYTKDPS
+1155 NYTEDRS

-1168 TAQQEGIFYKIS
+1168 TAQREGIFYKIS

-1186 RNEITVVDT
+1186 RKEITVVDT

-1201 YNPDATNPSGY
+1201 YDPNH
-1212 KRSAAQAVFSEKF
+1212 AAQAVFSKKS
-1225 PSSGYV
+1225 PSSGKVKY
-1231 QADGTIDDT
+1231 DGTIDDT

-1248 ADETPVY
+1248 ADGTLIDSWTNPTDY
-1255 WWDDHAGLN
+1255 AGS
-1264 GFDLTAP
+1264 FDLSSP
-1271 ENFTVTQSAD
+1271 ENFTVAQSAD

-1289 KNLDR
+1289 KNLDQ
-1294 IPDKVKEKCQTI
+1294 IPDKVKENYQTI

-1319 WANKLESSKV
+1319 WGNKLESSKV

-1341 TSAKITVKCNDTHLD
+1341 ASAKITVKCNDTYLD

-1364 GRLTYTVDINPN
+1364 GRLTYTVDINPD
-1376 GLTLNPK
+1376 GLTLNPQ

-1400 ATLDRSSIKL
+1400 AILDRSSIKL
-1410 YDYTEERDTDD
+1410 YDYTVNHDTED

-1439 MTLTVRDGKHYKF
+1439 MTLTVRDGKHYTF
-1452 IYTYIVDRSQV
+1452 TYTYIVDRSQV
-1463 NSTENVTAENKA
+1463 NSSEDVTAQNKA

-1483 ASKETIKSS
+1483 ADKETIKSS
-1492 AGGGSVGSKDG
+1492 AGGGSVGAIDG
-1503 KLTLYKVDKNSENKV
+1503 ELTLYKVDKNSENKV
-1518 LQGAEFKLTAYNNQ
+1518 LQGAEFELTAYDKQ
-1532 NSSWDT
+1532 SGSWNT
-1538 AQTVTATTDENGE
+1538 EQKVTARTDEKGE
-1551 ITFVPKAETN
+1551 ITFVPKEGTN
-1561 TASKVYVSVDT
+1561 DTSKVYVRVDT
-1572 LYKLVETR
+1572 LYKLVETK

-1593 FIWMK
+1593 FIWMQN
-1598 DDASVQ
+1598 DASEKANQ
-1604 KKQEEAYKTATGKTK
+1604 KEAYKTATGKRK
-1619 ETDDVDADVTSY
+1619 ETEAVDENVTSY
-1631 KDVTYFQ
+1631 KNVTYFQ
-1638 TSHSYERKFTNAPK
+1638 TAHSYERKFTNAPK

-1663 NGKIMSSPPDGVTK
+1663 NGKIMSSPPDGVTA
-1677 IQLNVYKYTEPV
+1677 IQLNVYEYTGDA
-1689 FDKSTAEVQTVTLN
+1689 FDKDKATLEQTVTLN
-1703 TGNDWREKL
+1703 TDNDWREKL
-1712 LLTDSDKNTRY
+1712 LLTDSNENTRY

-1728 DVPAGYQVTYTNNA
+1728 DVPDGYKVTYTNRA

-1752 GDKVTVTNQKRP
+1752 GDKVTVTNQKRH

-1779 PTSNSTVPGIS
+1779 QTSNSTVTEIS

-1798 AGVVGQ
+1798 QGMAG
-1804 ETTQTATLTAAGSW
+1804 ENTTETATLTAKGGW
-1818 KHVFENLNP
+1818 KHVFEKLNP

-1850 SSKITGVAPGGTVT
+1850 SSNVAPGGTVT
-1864 ITNTKASTYELPS
+1864 ITNTEAPTYELPS

-1905 RRKRKRGKS
+1905 RRKRKRGEE
-1914 DSCSSDPGNK
+1914 
-1924 PNVGK
+1924 

>member
-20 LARRSLAMVLVLAML
+20 LARRTVAMVLVLAML

-47 GIALAADDTRYYC
+47 GIALTADDTRYYC

-77 PVCGYEEGEIVEET
+77 PICGYEEGEIVEET
-91 MDLADDAGDGDSS
+91 MDSADDAGDGDSS

-125 EVVLHHH
+125 EPEVVLHHH
-132 TSDCYEEEEVL
+132 TSDCYEEQEVL

-191 PEKTDDGAA
+191 PEETDDGAA
-200 LYDMDENNAEE
+200 LYDRDENSAEE
-211 SDFAGES
+211 SDFAE
-218 ETVAD
+218 EPDTVAD

-246 HHTDECYGK
+246 HHTAECYGK
-255 VLICGKEEHEHTAD
+255 VLICGKEEHEHTAA

-281 YDAKTPD
+281 YDAKTPA
-288 RTDADWAEDM
+288 RTDADWAQDM
-298 VLVARSQLGY
+298 VLVAQSQLGY

-337 ADWDSTFVAY
+337 ADWDCTFVAY

-377 EYYTDDPQDFAS
+377 EYYTDDPQGFAS
-389 ILPGDIV
+389 ILPGDII

-433 TGYEP
+433 TGCES

-452 ALNDVTS
+452 ALADVTS

-473 LMDEDEEAQ
+473 LMGEDEEAQ
-482 KVGSNVIDLVDEN
+482 KVDSNVIYLVDEN

-505 FQVAAQYKSGKTDKD
+505 FEVAAQYKSGKTDSD
-520 WTNVTNDYVFHEGDS
+520 WTDVTNGYVFQEGDS
-535 IRVNGTLSLNPDSF
+535 IRVKGTLSLNPDSF
-549 KDKDGNTLCDTIV
+549 RKDGNTLCDTIV
-562 WKSGLTLA
+562 WNSGLTLA
-570 KALDDG
+570 KELDDG
-576 VLTDPEGKVVGTL
+576 VLTDPDGKAVGTL
-589 KVTENGVATIHF
+589 KVTEDGVATIHF
-601 KDLGA
+601 EDLKA
-606 FDLEKPVNFWFT
+606 FALEKPVKFWFT

-625 ENLEQKITFPGT
+625 EDLEQKITFPGT

-651 EKERLTENIQYEKG
+651 EKELLTKNIQYDHG
-665 NPYLEYRVTVS
+665 NPYLEYQVTVS
-676 SENGTEGKVEI
+676 SENGTEGKVKIE
-687 KDEIADGK
+687 DQIAEWK
-695 NLYGTYSGFVL
+695 NLYGTYSDFAL
-706 KKYTDE
+706 KKYSNGE
-712 TDKTGETITVNPTI
+712 DKTGVSIPVNPTI
-726 TNPASGAPEKAET
+726 TNPASSAPTGAET
-739 KFVIDDLDALKA
+739 NFVIDGLDALKA

-763 SRDLSKN
+763 NRGLSKN
-770 GKLSGDIGNKVTATD
+770 GKLSGSIGNNVIATD
-785 KGNNKQDTDTN
+785 TGNGTTSPDEN
-796 SQSFSDRIVKSSNYD
+796 STSFSDRIEKSSNYD
-811 SVTRKVTWTIT
+811 SVRRKVTWTIT
-822 VRNPGKQNLSD
+822 VRNPGKQNLSG
-833 YVITDKITDSAAK
+833 YVVTDEIRNSAAK
-846 IDVSTVKLYGGDKED
+846 IDKNTVKLYGGDKED
-861 ACDTVISGG
+861 ACEAEIPDG
-870 TLKMADGNQGFTYTF
+870 TLEMATGNQGFTYTF
-885 PTINERDEKPYYKI
+885 PTIKEGDEKPYYKI

-921 NGGDEDHTTANGNIQ
+921 DGGDKDSTTVNGNIQ
-936 DDGAFFKTT
+936 ESGGLSKTT

-998 ALLGELFDQLNNQ
+998 ALLGELFDQLNNKT
-1011 DGQKGAME
+1011 DRNGAME

-1032 HWGHFNDGITVTYKF
+1032 HWGKFNDGITVTYTF
-1047 QTTSGEERIESTA
+1047 QTASGEKSIDSTA
-1060 VPTAEQRELK
+1060 VPTEEQRTLK

-1077 VKSVKGIRKINIG
+1077 VKSDKGIRKINIG
-1090 NSGLGTG
+1090 NTGLGTG

-1108 EDVPCT
+1108 EEVPCT
-1114 IQNNAHL
+1114 IQNKAHL
-1121 DGFKDQPATYPYKK
+1121 DGFGDKSAEYPYKK

-1142 EEIVKQVADDAGQ
+1142 EEIVKQVACDAGQ

-1201 YNPDATNPSGY
+1201 YDPTHKY
-1212 KRSAAQAVFSEKF
+1212 SAAQAVFSNKST
-1225 PSSGYV
+1225 SSGYV
-1231 QADGTIDDT
+1231 QADGTVNDT
-1240 LGSKIYWQ
+1240 LGSKIYWKE
-1248 ADETPVY
+1248 DGTPVY
-1255 WWDDHAGLN
+1255 SWENHDGLK

-1281 GKTLIFTI
+1281 GKKLIFTI
-1289 KNLDR
+1289 KNLDK
-1294 IPDKVKEKCQTI
+1294 IPDTVKVKAEERGYQTI

-1319 WANKLESSKV
+1319 WGNKLESSKV
-1329 YQNTANWTGVGE
+1329 YQNTANWTGVGDD
-1341 TSAKITVKCNDTHLD
+1341 SATITVKRGDTHLE
-1356 KKVEQSSN
+1356 KTVVQN
-1364 GRLTYTVDINPN
+1364 GNGKLTYTVEINPK
-1376 GLTLNPK
+1376 GLNLNPQ
-1383 STVITL
+1383 SNEITL

-1410 YDYTEERDTDD
+1410 YDHTEGQYTDD
-1421 YTLTTDEKKE
+1421 YTLTTDEKKG

-1439 MTLTVRDGKHYKF
+1439 MTLTVRDGRRYTF
-1452 IYTYIVDRSQV
+1452 TYTYIVDRSQV
-1463 NSTENVTAENKA
+1463 NSDKDVTAENKA
-1475 RVTAVWQE
+1475 RITAVWQE
-1483 ASKETIKSS
+1483 ANKETIKSS
-1492 AGGGSVGSKDG
+1492 AGGGSVGAKDG
-1503 KLTLYKVDKNSENKV
+1503 ELTLYKVDKNSENKV
-1518 LQGAEFKLTAYNNQ
+1518 LSGAEFALTAYDK
-1532 NSSWDT
+1532 NSGSWDT
-1538 AQTVTATTDENGE
+1538 TQKVTTYTDEHGE
-1551 ITFVPKAETN
+1551 ITFVPIEGKN
-1561 TASKVYVSVDT
+1561 TTSKVYVSANT
-1572 LYKLVETR
+1572 LYKLVETE

-1593 FIWMK
+1593 FIWMQN
-1598 DDASVQ
+1598 DASEQ
-1604 KKQEEAYKTATGKTK
+1604 AKQEDAYKTATGKGK
-1619 ETDDVDADVTSY
+1619 ETEAVDADVTNY

-1638 TSHSYERKFTNAPK
+1638 TRHSYEQKFTNAPM
-1652 QLEFEKVWADE
+1652 QLELEKVWADE
-1663 NGKIMSSPPDGVTK
+1663 NGKIMSPPDGVK
-1677 IQLNVYKYTEPV
+1677 EIQLNVYKYTGAE
-1689 FDKSTAEVQTVTLN
+1689 FDKNKATLVQTVTLN
-1703 TGNDWREKL
+1703 TDHQWRETL
-1712 LLTDSDKNTRY
+1712 HLTDSDENTRY

-1728 DVPAGYQVTYTNNA
+1728 NVPNGYKVTYTNRA
-1742 KEQTQLGYAD
+1742 DEQTQLGYAD

-1779 PTSNSTVPGIS
+1779 PTSNSTVKEIS

-1798 AGVVGQ
+1798 DGVAGK
-1804 ETTQTATLTAAGSW
+1804 ETTQIATLTAERGW
-1818 KHVFENLNP
+1818 KHVFENLDP

-1850 SSKITGVAPGGTVT
+1850 SGDVAPGATVT
-1864 ITNTKASTYELPS
+1864 ITNTEAPTYELPS

-1905 RRKRKRGKS
+1905 RRKRKRGEE
-1914 DSCSSDPGNK
+1914 
-1924 PNVGK
+1924 

>member
-1 MEMKNR
+1 MGMKNR

-20 LARRSLAMVLVLAML
+20 LARRSVAMVLVLAML

-47 GIALAADDTRYYC
+47 GIALTADDTRYYC

-77 PVCGYEEGEIVEET
+77 PICGYEEGEIVEET
-91 MDLADDAGDGDSS
+91 MDSADDAGDGDSS

-125 EVVLHHH
+125 EPEVVLHHH
-132 TSDCYEEEEVL
+132 TADCYEEREEL

-182 LVCGQEEGE
+182 LVCGYEEGE
-191 PEKTDDGAA
+191 PEETDDGAA
-200 LYDMDENNAEE
+200 LYDRDENSAEE
-211 SDFAGES
+211 SDFAEEP

-246 HHTDECYGK
+246 HHTAECYGK
-255 VLICGKEEHEHTAD
+255 VLICGKEEHEHTAA

-281 YDAKTPD
+281 YDAKTPA
-288 RTDADWAEDM
+288 RTDADWAQDM
-298 VLVARSQLGY
+298 VLVAKSQLGY

-337 ADWDSTFVAY
+337 ADWDCTFVAY

-352 GVPQDVIPQYASIS
+352 GVPQDIIPQYASIS
-366 ALRGELARMNS
+366 ALRGALARMNS
-377 EYYTDDPQDFAS
+377 AYYGDDPQDFGG

-396 MYKNAEGRET
+396 MYKNSDAHET

-411 DAAVDEETDLT
+411 DVAVDDESGLT

-433 TGYEP
+433 TGYDP
-438 DGETTIDQ
+438 ETDATIDQ

-452 ALNDVTS
+452 ALEDVTS
-459 FVSVNAAEGYGISD
+459 FVSVNGAEGYGISD

-482 KVGSNVIDLVDEN
+482 KVGSNVIYLLDEN
-495 KELNKTAFKS
+495 NELNKTAFNS
-505 FQVAAQYKSGKTDKD
+505 FQVTAQYKSGKTDRD
-520 WTNVTNDYVFHEGDS
+520 WTNVTDGYVFQEGDS
-535 IRVNGTLSLNPDSF
+535 IRVNGTLSLKPDSF
-549 KDKDGNTLCDTIV
+549 IDKDGKTLCDTIV
-562 WKSGLTLA
+562 WNSGLTLA
-570 KALDDG
+570 KELDNG
-576 VLTDPEGKVVGTL
+576 VLTDPEGKAVGTL
-589 KVTENGVATIHF
+589 KVTENGVAIIHF
-601 KDLGA
+601 NDLEA
-606 FDLEKPVNFWFT
+606 FNLEKPVNFWFT

-625 ENLEQKITFPGT
+625 ENLKQEIAFPGT
-637 GTTVTVKKNTDIHA
+637 GTTIMVKKNTDIHA
-651 EKERLTENIQYEKG
+651 EKELLTKNIQYDEKG
-665 NPYLEYRVTVS
+665 NPYLEYQIIVS
-676 SENGTEGKVEI
+676 SEKGTEGKVKIE
-687 KDEIADGK
+687 DQIADWK
-695 NLYGTYSGFVL
+695 NLYGTYSDFAL
-706 KKYTDE
+706 KKYSSE
-712 TDKTGETITVNPTI
+712 TDKTGTSISVTPTI
-726 TNPASGAPEKAET
+726 TNPASGAPTGAET
-739 KFVIDDLDALKA
+739 KFEINGLGALKA
-751 GQRYELTYRYQL
+751 GERYELTYRYQL

-770 GKLSGDIGNKVTATD
+770 GKLSGSIGNNVIATD
-785 KGNNKQDTDTN
+785 TGNGKFSPDEN
-796 SQSFSDRIVKSSNYD
+796 SKNFSDRIEKSGNYD

-822 VRNPGKQNLSD
+822 VRNPGKQNLSG
-833 YVITDKITDSAAK
+833 YVVTDEIQNSAAK
-846 IDVSTVKLYGGDKED
+846 IDENTVKLYGGDKED
-861 ACDTVISGG
+861 ACKTEIPGG
-870 TLKMADGNQGFTYTF
+870 TLVMATGNQGFTYTF
-885 PTINERDEKPYYKI
+885 PTVNAGDEKPYYKI

-912 PNTVTIADK
+912 QNTVTITDK
-921 NGGDEDHTTANGNIQ
+921 DGGNKDSTTVKGNIQ
-936 DDGAFFKTT
+936 ESGGFVKTT
-945 GGNTALQDAGNGL
+945 GGNTALKDAGNGL

-982 TFQPAKYDNGQ
+982 TFQPATYGNGQ

-1032 HWGHFNDGITVTYKF
+1032 HWGKFNDGITVTYTF
-1047 QTTSGEERIESTA
+1047 QTASGEQSIESTA
-1060 VPTAEQRELK
+1060 VPTEEQRALK

-1077 VKSVKGIRKINIG
+1077 VSSVKGIRKINIG
-1090 NSGLGTG
+1090 NTGLGTG
-1097 YTTYVDVSNAP
+1097 YTTYVDVSNVP
-1108 EDVPCT
+1108 EEVPCT
-1114 IQNNAHL
+1114 IQNKAHL
-1121 DGFKDQPATYPYKK
+1121 EGWGDKWAEYPYKK
-1135 EKAPEEK
+1135 DKAPEEK
-1142 EEIVKQVADDAGQ
+1142 EEIVKQVACDAGQ

-1201 YNPDATNPSGY
+1201 YDPAHKY
-1212 KRSAAQAVFSEKF
+1212 SAAQAVFSEKS
-1225 PSSGYV
+1225 PSSGKVKY
-1231 QADGTIDDT
+1231 DGTIDDT
-1240 LGSKIYWQ
+1240 LGSKIYWRE
-1248 ADETPVY
+1248 DGTPVY
-1255 WWDDHAGLN
+1255 SWENHDGLK

-1281 GKTLIFTI
+1281 GKTLTFTI
-1289 KNLDR
+1289 KNLDQ
-1294 IPDKVKEKCQTI
+1294 IPDKVKEKYQTI

-1319 WANKLESSKV
+1319 WENQLESSKV
-1329 YQNTANWTGVGE
+1329 YQNTASWTGVGDA
-1341 TSAKITVKCNDTHLD
+1341 SAKITVKRGDTHLE
-1356 KKVEQSSN
+1356 KTVVQSGN
-1364 GRLTYTVDINPN
+1364 GKLTYTVEINPD
-1376 GLTLNPK
+1376 GLELNPQ
-1383 STVITL
+1383 STEITL
-1389 YDTFTVNKRGT
+1389 YDMFTVNKRGT

-1410 YDYTEERDTDD
+1410 YDHTEGRDTDD
-1421 YTLTTDEKKE
+1421 YTLTTDEEK
-1431 DSEVTHYN
+1431 DGSEVTHYN
-1439 MTLTVRDGKHYKF
+1439 MTLTVRDGRHYTF
-1452 IYTYIVDRSQV
+1452 TYTYIVDRSQV
-1463 NSTENVTAENKA
+1463 DSKVDVTAENKA
-1475 RVTAVWQE
+1475 RITAVWQE

-1492 AGGGSVGSKDG
+1492 AGGGSVGAKDG
-1503 KLTLYKVDKNSENKV
+1503 ELTLYKVDKNSENKV
-1518 LQGAEFKLTAYNNQ
+1518 LSGAEFELTAYNKQ
-1532 NSSWDT
+1532 SGSWDT
-1538 AQTVTATTDENGE
+1538 AKKVTARTDQNGE
-1551 ITFVPKAETN
+1551 ITFVPKAGANET
-1561 TASKVYVSVDT
+1561 SKVYVSADT
-1572 LYKLVETR
+1572 LYKLVETK

-1593 FIWMK
+1593 FIWMQN
-1598 DDASVQ
+1598 DASEQ
-1604 KKQEEAYKTATGKTK
+1604 AKQEDAYKTATGKSK
-1619 ETDDVDADVTSY
+1619 ETEAVDTDVTSY
-1631 KDVTYFQ
+1631 RSVTYFQ
-1638 TSHSYERKFTNAPK
+1638 TRHSYERKFTNAPM

-1663 NGKIMSSPPDGVTK
+1663 NGKIMSPPDGVTEIK
-1677 IQLNVYKYTEPV
+1677 LNVYKYTGAA
-1689 FDKSTAEVQTVTLN
+1689 FDKDTATLVQKVTLN
-1703 TGNDWREKL
+1703 TGNQWRETL
-1712 LLTDSDKNTRY
+1712 LLTDSNENTRY

-1728 DVPAGYQVTYTNNA
+1728 NVPNGYKVTYTNRA
-1742 KEQTQLGYAD
+1742 GEQTQLGYAD

-1779 PTSNSTVPGIS
+1779 PTSNSTVPEIS

-1798 AGVVGQ
+1798 EGVTGD
-1804 ETTQTATLTAAGSW
+1804 ETTQTATLTAKGGW

-1850 SSKITGVAPGGTVT
+1850 SSVTTGVAPGGTIKV
-1864 ITNTKASTYELPS
+1864 INTASEAPTYELPS

-1905 RRKRKRGKS
+1905 RRKRKRGEE
-1914 DSCSSDPGNK
+1914 
-1924 PNVGK
+1924 

>member
-20 LARRSLAMVLVLAML
+20 LARRTVAMVLVLAML

-91 MDLADDAGDGDSS
+91 MDSADDAGDGDSS

-114 PESEPATQEEP
+114 PESEPATQEEPEP

-200 LYDMDENNAEE
+200 LYDRNENSAEE
-211 SDFAGES
+211 SDFAGEPD
-218 ETVAD
+218 TAAD

-246 HHTDECYGK
+246 HHTAECYGK
-255 VLICGKEEHEHTAD
+255 VLICGKEEHEHTAA

-281 YDAKTPD
+281 YDAKTPA

-298 VLVARSQLGY
+298 VLVAKSQLGY

-337 ADWDSTFVAY
+337 ADWDCTFVAY

-411 DAAVDEETDLT
+411 DAAVDDESGLT

-433 TGYEP
+433 TGCES

-452 ALNDVTS
+452 ALADVTS

-473 LMDEDEEAQ
+473 LMDEDEEA
-482 KVGSNVIDLVDEN
+482 KNVDSNVIYLLDEN
-495 KELNKTAFKS
+495 NELNKTAFKS
-505 FQVAAQYKSGKTDKD
+505 FEVAAQYKSGKTDSD
-520 WTNVTNDYVFHEGDS
+520 WTDVTNGYVFQEGDS
-535 IRVNGTLSLNPDSF
+535 IRVKGTLSLNPDSF
-549 KDKDGNTLCDTIV
+549 RKDGNTLCDTIV
-562 WKSGLTLA
+562 WNSGLTLA
-570 KALDDG
+570 KELDNG
-576 VLTDPEGKVVGTL
+576 VLTDPDGNVVGTL
-589 KVTENGVATIHF
+589 KVTVDGVATIHF
-601 KDLGA
+601 EDLEA
-606 FDLEKPVNFWFT
+606 FDLTKPVNFWFT

-625 ENLEQKITFPGT
+625 EKLEQEIAFPGT
-637 GTTVTVKKNTDIHA
+637 GTTITVKKNTDIHA
-651 EKERLTENIQYEKG
+651 EKELLTENIQYDKNG
-665 NPYLEYRVTVS
+665 NPYLEYQVIVS
-676 SENGTEGKVEI
+676 SEKGTEGKVKIE
-687 KDEIADGK
+687 DQIADWK
-695 NLYGTYSGFVL
+695 NLYGTYSDFAL
-706 KKYTDE
+706 KKYSNGE
-712 TDKTGETITVNPTI
+712 DKTGESILVKPTI
-726 TNPASGAPEKAET
+726 TNPAGGAPKGAET
-739 KFVIDDLDALKA
+739 KFEIDGLGALKA
-751 GQRYELTYRYQL
+751 GERYELTYRYQL

-770 GKLSGDIGNKVTATD
+770 GKLSGSIGNNVIATD
-785 KGNNKQDTDTN
+785 TGNGKFSPDEN
-796 SQSFSDRIVKSSNYD
+796 SKNFSDRIEKSGNYD

-822 VRNPGKQNLSD
+822 VRNPGKQNLSG
-833 YVITDKITDSAAK
+833 YVVTDEIQNSAAK
-846 IDVSTVKLYGGDKED
+846 IDENTVKLYGGDKED
-861 ACDTVISGG
+861 ACKTEIPGG
-870 TLKMADGNQGFTYTF
+870 TLVMATGNQGFTYTF
-885 PTINERDEKPYYKI
+885 PTVKEGDEKPYYKI

-912 PNTVTIADK
+912 QNTVTIKDK
-921 NGGDEDHTTANGNIQ
+921 DGGDKDSTTVKGNIQ
-936 DDGAFFKTT
+936 ESGGFVKTT
-945 GGNTALQDAGNGL
+945 GGNTALKDAGNGL

-982 TFQPAKYDNGQ
+982 TFQPATYGNGQ

-1032 HWGHFNDGITVTYKF
+1032 HWGKFNDGITVTYTF
-1047 QTTSGEERIESTA
+1047 QTASGEQSIKSTA
-1060 VPTAEQRELK
+1060 APTAEQRALK

-1077 VKSVKGIRKINIG
+1077 VSSVKGIRKINIG
-1090 NSGLGTG
+1090 NTGLGTG
-1097 YTTYVDVSNAP
+1097 YTTYVDVSNVP
-1108 EDVPCT
+1108 EEVPCT
-1114 IQNNAHL
+1114 IQNKAHL
-1121 DGFKDQPATYPYKK
+1121 EGWGDKSAEYPYKK

-1142 EEIVKQVADDAGQ
+1142 EEIVKQVACDAGQ

-1201 YNPDATNPSGY
+1201 YDLTHKY
-1212 KRSAAQAVFSEKF
+1212 SAAQAVFSEKS
-1225 PSSGYV
+1225 PSSGKVKY
-1231 QADGTIDDT
+1231 DGTIDDT
-1240 LGSKIYWQ
+1240 LGSKIYWRE
-1248 ADETPVY
+1248 DGTPVY
-1255 WWDDHAGLN
+1255 SWENHDGLK
-1264 GFDLTAP
+1264 GFDLTDP

-1281 GKTLIFTI
+1281 GKTLTFTI

-1294 IPDKVKEKCQTI
+1294 IPNKVKESYQTI
-1306 GIFYALQLTQDTD
+1306 GIFYALQLTQDA
-1319 WANKLESSKV
+1319 WENQLESSKV
-1329 YQNTANWTGVGE
+1329 YQNTASWTGVDDA
-1341 TSAKITVKCNDTHLD
+1341 SATITVKRGDTHLD
-1356 KKVEQSSN
+1356 KKVEQYNN
-1364 GRLTYTVDINPN
+1364 GKLTYTVEINPKELN
-1376 GLTLNPK
+1376 LNPK
-1383 STVITL
+1383 SNEITL
-1389 YDTFTVNKRGT
+1389 YDTFTVNKCGT

-1410 YDYTEERDTDD
+1410 YDHTKNQDTDD
-1421 YTLTTDEKKE
+1421 YTLTTDEKKG

-1439 MTLTVRDGKHYKF
+1439 MTLRVRDGRHYTF
-1452 IYTYIVDRSQV
+1452 TYTYLVDRSQV
-1463 NSTENVTAENKA
+1463 NSTVDVTAENKA

-1483 ASKETIKSS
+1483 ANKEIIKSS

-1503 KLTLYKVDKNSENKV
+1503 ELTLYKVDKNSENKV
-1518 LQGAEFKLTAYNNQ
+1518 LKGAVFALTAYDRQ
-1532 NSSWDT
+1532 SGSWDT
-1538 AQTVTATTDENGE
+1538 TQTVTATTDENGE
-1551 ITFVPKAETN
+1551 ITFVPIEGTN
-1561 TASKVYVSVDT
+1561 EDSKVYVSADT
-1572 LYKLVETR
+1572 LYKLVETE

-1593 FIWMK
+1593 FIWMQN
-1598 DDASVQ
+1598 DASEQ
-1604 KKQEEAYKTATGKTK
+1604 AKQEDAYKTATGKAK
-1619 ETDDVDADVTSY
+1619 ETDAADPDVANY
-1631 KDVTYFQ
+1631 KSVTYFQ
-1638 TSHSYERKFTNAPK
+1638 TGHSYERKFTNAPK
-1652 QLEFEKVWADE
+1652 QLEIQKVWADE
-1663 NGKIMSSPPDGVTK
+1663 DGKIMSSPPDGVTEIK
-1677 IQLNVYKYTEPV
+1677 LNVYKYDTGTV
-1689 FDKSTAEVQTVTLN
+1689 FNKDTAEVQTVTLN

-1712 LLTDSDKNTRY
+1712 HLTDSNENTRY

-1728 DVPAGYQVTYTNNA
+1728 DVPNGYKVTYTNRVG
-1742 KEQTQLGYAD
+1742 EQTQLDYAD

-1779 PTSNSTVPGIS
+1779 PTSNSTVKEIS

-1798 AGVVGQ
+1798 EGVAGKN
-1804 ETTQTATLTAAGSW
+1804 TTETATLTAERGW

-1850 SSKITGVAPGGTVT
+1850 ISDVAPGGTVT

-1905 RRKRKRGKS
+1905 RRKRKRGEE
-1914 DSCSSDPGNK
+1914 
-1924 PNVGK
+1924 

>member
-1 MEMKNR
+1 MGMKNR
-7 FQEAIQNVQRQRH
+7 FQEAVQNVQRQRH
-20 LARRSLAMVLVLAML
+20 LVRRSLAMVLVLAML
-35 TAMSVSWRLHQD
+35 TSMSVSWRLHQD
-47 GIALAADDTRYYC
+47 GIALTADDTRYYC

-77 PVCGYEEGEIVEET
+77 PVCGYEEGEIVEEA
-91 MDLADDAGDGDSS
+91 MALSDDAWDTDSS
-104 AADWDEAGSE
+104 VADWDEAGSE
-114 PESEPATQEEP
+114 PESELATLEEPEP

-132 TSDCYEEEEVL
+132 TADCYEEEEVL

-200 LYDMDENNAEE
+200 LYDVDENSAEE
-211 SDFAGES
+211 SDSAEEP
-218 ETVAD
+218 ETAAD

-246 HHTDECYGK
+246 HHTTECYGK

-288 RTDADWAEDM
+288 RTSMDWAQDM

-352 GVPQDVIPQYASIS
+352 GVPQDIIPQYASIS

-377 EYYTDDPQDFAS
+377 EYYTDDPQEFAS

-411 DAAVDEETDLT
+411 DAAVDKETDLT

-433 TGYEP
+433 TGCES

-446 VAEVSV
+446 VAEVEV
-452 ALNDVTS
+452 ALNEVTS

-473 LMDEDEEAQ
+473 LMDGDEEA
-482 KVGSNVIDLVDEN
+482 KNVDSNVIYLVGEDE
-495 KELNKTAFKS
+495 KLNETAFKS
-505 FQVAAQYKSGKTDKD
+505 FQVTAQWKSGPKDTD
-520 WTNVTNDYVFHEGDS
+520 WTNVTADYVFKEGDS
-535 IRVNGTLSLNPDSF
+535 IRVNGTLELQKNAFVDEN
-549 KDKDGNTLCDTIV
+549 GNTLCDTIV

-576 VLTDPEGKVVGTL
+576 VLTDPDGNVVGTL

-601 KDLGA
+601 KDLKA
-606 FDLEKPVNFWFT
+606 FDLEKPVKFWFA

-625 ENLEQKITFPGT
+625 ENQEQKITFPGT

-651 EKERLTENIQYEKG
+651 KKELLTKDIQYDEKG

-676 SENGTEGKVEI
+676 SENGTEGKVKIE
-687 KDEIADGK
+687 DQIADWK
-695 NLYGTYSGFVL
+695 NLYGTYSDFAL
-706 KKYTDE
+706 KKYSSE
-712 TDKTGETITVNPTI
+712 TDNAGVSISVEPKI
-726 TNPASGAPEKAET
+726 TNPATGAPKGAET
-739 KFVIDDLDALKA
+739 NFVIDGLDALKA
-751 GQRYELTYRYQL
+751 GERYVLTYRYQL
-763 SRDLSKN
+763 SRTLSIN

-785 KGNNKQDTDTN
+785 KKKIDNPSTDTSYKN
-796 SQSFSDRIVKSSNYD
+796 FSDRIVKSGNYD

-822 VRNPGKQNLSD
+822 VRNPGKQNLSG
-833 YVITDKITDSAAK
+833 YVVKDAIQNSKAK
-846 IDVSTVKLYGGDKED
+846 IDKDTVKLYGGDKED
-861 ACDTVISGG
+861 ACKTVISGG
-870 TLKMADGNQGFTYTF
+870 TLTMATGDQGFTYTF
-885 PTINERDEKPYYKI
+885 PTINAGDVMPYYKI

-912 PNTVTIADK
+912 NTVTIEDEK
-921 NGGDEDHTTANGNIQ
+921 GGDKDSTEVDGNI
-936 DDGAFFKTT
+936 KES
-945 GGNTALQDAGNGL
+945 GGLIKSITALQDAGNGL
-958 KKATWYITALIPRE
+958 QKATWYITALIPRE
-972 KRFDEVTISD
+972 KRFDTVTISD
-982 TFQPAKYDNGQ
+982 TFQPVKYGDERI
-993 TAEHY
+993 AEHY
-998 ALLGELFDQLNNQ
+998 ALLGELFDQLN
-1011 DGQKGAME
+1011 GGME
-1019 VYLDNDNAIYRPQ
+1019 VFPDSDPNRYYLTDWNNQ
-1032 HWGHFNDGITVTYKF
+1032 GITVTYKF
-1047 QTTSGEERIESTA
+1047 QTASGEENIASTD
-1060 VPTAEQRELK
+1060 VPTEEQRTLK
-1070 VTGFRVT
+1070 VTGFSVT
-1077 VKSVKGIRKINIG
+1077 VSSKKGIRQINIG
-1090 NSGLGTG
+1090 NTGKGNG
-1097 YTTYVDVSNAP
+1097 YTTYVDVSKVP
-1108 EDVPCT
+1108 EDVSCT
-1114 IQNNAHL
+1114 IQNKAHL
-1121 DGFKDQPATYPYKK
+1121 EGYDDKSAEYPYKK
-1135 EKAPEEK
+1135 DKAPEEK
-1142 EEIVKQVADDAGQ
+1142 EEIVKQVAYDAGQ
-1155 NYTKDPS
+1155 SYTDDPS

-1186 RNEITVVDT
+1186 RKEITVVDT

-1201 YNPDATNPSGY
+1201 YDPNASNY
-1212 KRSAAQAVFSEKF
+1212 KRSAAQAVFSKKS
-1225 PSSGYV
+1225 PSSGFV
-1231 QADGTIDDT
+1231 QADGMVNDT

-1248 ADETPVY
+1248 ADGKPVY
-1255 WWDDHAGLN
+1255 WWESHDGLA

-1281 GKTLIFTI
+1281 GKTLTFTI
-1289 KNLDR
+1289 KNLDQ
-1294 IPDKVKEKCQTI
+1294 IPDTVKESYQTI
-1306 GIFYALQLTQDTD
+1306 GIFYALQLTQDAH
-1319 WANKLESSKV
+1319 WANQLESSKV
-1329 YQNTANWTGVGE
+1329 YQNTASWTGVGGA
-1341 TSAKITVKCNDTHLD
+1341 SAKITVKRDDTHL
-1356 KKVEQSSN
+1356 KKTVVQDGN
-1364 GRLTYTVDINPN
+1364 GKLTYTVEINPE
-1376 GLTLNPK
+1376 GLNLNPQ
-1383 STVITL
+1383 SNEITL

-1410 YDYTEERDTDD
+1410 YDHTVNQNTDD
-1421 YTLTTDEKKE
+1421 YMLTTDEKKE
-1431 DSEVTHYN
+1431 GSQVTHYN
-1439 MTLTVRDGKHYKF
+1439 MTLTVRDGKHYTF
-1452 IYTYIVDRSQV
+1452 TYTYIVDRSQV
-1463 NSTENVTAENKA
+1463 NSSEDVTAQNKA

-1483 ASKETIKSS
+1483 ANKETIKSS
-1492 AGGGSVGSKDG
+1492 AGGGSVGAIDG
-1503 KLTLYKVDKNSENKV
+1503 ELTLYKVDKNRENKV
-1518 LQGAEFKLTAYNNQ
+1518 LQGAEFELTAYDKQ
-1532 NSSWDT
+1532 SGSWNT
-1538 AQTVTATTDENGE
+1538 EQKVTASTDQNGE
-1551 ITFVPKAETN
+1551 ITFVPKEGTN
-1561 TASKVYVSVDT
+1561 DTSKVYVSADT
-1572 LYKLVETR
+1572 LYKLVETK

-1593 FIWMK
+1593 FIWMQK
-1598 DDASVQ
+1598 DASDQAEQ
-1604 KKQEEAYKTATGKTK
+1604 KAAYIKATGKGK
-1619 ETDDVDADVTSY
+1619 ETEKVDADVTKY

-1638 TSHSYERKFTNAPK
+1638 TAHSYERKFTNAPK
-1652 QLEFEKVWADE
+1652 QLELQKVWADE
-1663 NGKIMSSPPDGVTK
+1663 DGKITAPPDGVTE
-1677 IQLNVYKYTEPV
+1677 IQLKVYKYTGDA
-1689 FDKSTAEVQTVTLN
+1689 FDKDKATLEQTVTLN
-1703 TGNDWREKL
+1703 TDNQWREKL
-1712 LLTDSDKNTRY
+1712 HLTDSDENTRY

-1728 DVPAGYQVTYTNNA
+1728 DVPNGYKVTYTNRA

-1779 PTSNSTVPGIS
+1779 PTSSTVEQIS

-1798 AGVVGQ
+1798 EGVTGG
-1804 ETTQTATLTAAGSW
+1804 ETTQTATLTAAVSW

-1839 GFTVSYSYPEG
+1839 GFTVSYIYPEG
-1850 SSKITGVAPGGTVT
+1850 SSDVAPGGTVT
-1864 ITNTKASTYELPS
+1864 ITNTEAPTYELPS

-1905 RRKRKRGKS
+1905 RRKRKRGEE
-1914 DSCSSDPGNK
+1914 
-1924 PNVGK
+1924 

>member
-1 MEMKNR
+1 MGMKNR
-7 FQEAIQNVQRQRH
+7 FQEAVQNVQRQRH
-20 LARRSLAMVLVLAML
+20 LARRSVAMVLVLAML

-77 PVCGYEEGEIVEET
+77 PICGYEEGEIVEET
-91 MDLADDAGDGDSS
+91 MDSADDAGDGDSS

-114 PESEPATQEEP
+114 PESEPDTQEEPEP

-132 TSDCYEEEEVL
+132 TSDCYEEKEVL

-200 LYDMDENNAEE
+200 LYDVDENSAEE
-211 SDFAGES
+211 SDSAEEP

-223 PEPEKEATKPE
+223 PEPEQEATKPE

-246 HHTDECYGK
+246 HHTAECYGK
-255 VLICGKEEHEHTAD
+255 VLICGKEEHEHTAA

-281 YDAKTPD
+281 YDAKTPE
-288 RTDADWAEDM
+288 RTSVDWAQDM

-352 GVPQDVIPQYASIS
+352 GVPQDIIPQYASIS

-377 EYYTDDPQDFAS
+377 EYYTDDPQEFAS

-433 TGYEP
+433 TGCES

-452 ALNDVTS
+452 ALNEVTS

-473 LMDEDEEAQ
+473 LMEEDEEA
-482 KVGSNVIDLVDEN
+482 KNVDSKVIDLVDEN
-495 KELNKTAFKS
+495 KELNTAAFKS
-505 FQVAAQYKSGKTDKD
+505 FEVTAQYKSGPKDND
-520 WTNVTNDYVFHEGDS
+520 WTNVTEDHVFKEGDS
-535 IRVNGTLSLNPDSF
+535 ICVNGTLKLKKDAFVDENGNP
-549 KDKDGNTLCDTIV
+549 LCDTIV
-562 WKSGLTLA
+562 WNSGLKLA
-570 KALDDG
+570 KALDNG
-576 VLTDPEGKVVGTL
+576 VLTDPKENPVGTL

-601 KDLGA
+601 TNLKA
-606 FDLEKPVNFWFT
+606 FDLEKPVKFWFT

-625 ENLEQKITFPGT
+625 EGLKQEITFPGT
-637 GTTVTVKKNTDIHA
+637 GTTITVKKNTDIHA
-651 EKERLTENIQYEKG
+651 KKELLTKDIQYDKNG
-665 NPYLEYRVTVS
+665 NPYLEYQVTVS
-676 SENGTEGKVEI
+676 SENGTEGTVKIE
-687 KDEIADGK
+687 DQIAEWK
-695 NLYGTYSGFVL
+695 NLYGTYSDFAL
-706 KKYTDE
+706 KKYSSKTDQ
-712 TDKTGETITVNPTI
+712 TGKSIDVNPTI
-726 TNPASGAPEKAET
+726 TNPASGAPAKADTHFE
-739 KFVIDDLDALKA
+739 INNLDALKA
-751 GQRYELTYRYQL
+751 GERYVLTYRYNL
-763 SRDLSKN
+763 SRDLCTDK
-770 GKLSGDIGNKVTATD
+770 KLSGWIGNKVIATD
-785 KGNNKQDTDTN
+785 NGNGEFSPDEKSTN
-796 SQSFSDRIVKSSNYD
+796 FSDRIEKSGNYD

-822 VRNPGKQNLSD
+822 VRNPGKQNLSK
-833 YVITDKITDSAAK
+833 YVVTDAIQNSKAK
-846 IDVSTVKLYGGDKED
+846 IDASTVKLYGGDKED
-861 ACDTVISGG
+861 KCNTEISGG
-870 TLKMADGNQGFTYTF
+870 TLAMTTGDQGFTYTF

-912 PNTVTIADK
+912 QNDVTIEDQDGKDK
-921 NGGDEDHTTANGNIQ
+921 DSTTANGNIQ
-936 DDGAFFKTT
+936 ESGGLIKST
-945 GGNTALQDAGNGL
+945 GNHTLQDAGNGL
-958 KKATWYITALIPRE
+958 QKATWYITALIPRE
-972 KRFDEVTISD
+972 KRFEAVTISD
-982 TFQPAKYDNGQ
+982 TFQPATYGNEQ

-1019 VYLDNDNAIYRPQ
+1019 VYLDNNDAIYRPQ
-1032 HWGHFNDGITVTYKF
+1032 HWGKLNDGITVTYKF
-1047 QTTSGEERIESTA
+1047 QTASGEESIASTA

-1070 VTGFRVT
+1070 VTGFSVT
-1077 VKSVKGIRKINIG
+1077 VKSDKGIRKINIG
-1090 NSGLGTG
+1090 NTGSGTG
-1097 YTTYVDVSNAP
+1097 YTTYVDVSNVP

-1114 IQNNAHL
+1114 IQNKAHL
-1121 DGFKDQPATYPYKK
+1121 DGFDDKSAKYTYKK
-1135 EKAPEEK
+1135 DKAPEEK
-1142 EEIVKQVADDAGQ
+1142 EEIVKQVACADGS
-1155 NYTKDPS
+1155 NYE
-1162 KEYDYA
+1162 KEPGAAYDYNKA
-1168 TAQQEGIFYKIS
+1168 SKEGIFYKIS

-1201 YNPDATNPSGY
+1201 YDPNH
-1212 KRSAAQAVFSEKF
+1212 AAQAVFSNKSTSNGF
-1225 PSSGYV
+1225 V
-1231 QADGTIDDT
+1231 QADGTVNGA
-1240 LGSKIYWQ
+1240 LGSKIYWK
-1248 ADETPVY
+1248 ADGEPVY
-1255 WWDDHAGLN
+1255 WWENHDDLA

-1281 GKTLIFTI
+1281 GKKLIFTI
-1289 KNLDR
+1289 KNLDQ
-1294 IPDKVKEKCQTI
+1294 IPDKVKVKAEERGYQTI
-1306 GIFYALQLTQDTD
+1306 GIFYALQLTQDAD
-1319 WANKLESSKV
+1319 WKNKLESSKV
-1329 YQNTANWTGVGE
+1329 YQNTANWTDVGE
-1341 TSAKITVKCNDTHLD
+1341 ASAKITVKRGDTYLD

-1364 GRLTYTVDINPN
+1364 GRLTYTVDINPD

-1383 STVITL
+1383 STEITL
-1389 YDTFTVNKRGT
+1389 YDTFTVNKHGT
-1400 ATLDRSSIKL
+1400 AILDRSSIKL
-1410 YDYTEERDTDD
+1410 HDCTENRDTDD

-1431 DSEVTHYN
+1431 DSQVTHYN
-1439 MTLTVRDGKHYKF
+1439 MTLTVRDGKHYTF
-1452 IYTYIVDRSQV
+1452 TYTYIVDRSQV
-1463 NSTENVTAENKA
+1463 NSTEEVTAKNKA
-1475 RVTAVWQE
+1475 RITAVWQE
-1483 ASKETIKSS
+1483 ANKETIKSS
-1492 AGGGSVGSKDG
+1492 AGGGSVGSNDG
-1503 KLTLYKVDKNSENKV
+1503 ELTLYKVDKNSENKV
-1518 LQGAEFKLTAYNNQ
+1518 LQGAKFELTAYDKR
-1532 NSSWDT
+1532 SGSWDT
-1538 AQTVTATTDENGE
+1538 AQTVTAYTDEKGE
-1551 ITFVPKAETN
+1551 ITFVPATGTN
-1561 TASKVYVSVDT
+1561 TGKVYVSADT
-1572 LYKLVETR
+1572 LYKLVETK
-1580 APNGYVLDAKPLY
+1580 APNGYVLDAKPFY

-1598 DDASVQ
+1598 DDASEQ
-1604 KKQEEAYKTATGKTK
+1604 AKQEAAYITATGKKK
-1619 ETDDVDADVTSY
+1619 ETDRVDADVTSY

-1638 TSHSYERKFTNAPK
+1638 TGRSYERKFTNAPM

-1663 NGKIMSSPPDGVTK
+1663 DGKVMSPPDGVTE
-1677 IQLNVYKYTEPV
+1677 IQLNVYKYATGTV
-1689 FDKSTAEVQTVTLN
+1689 FDKDTATLEQTVKLN
-1703 TGNDWREKL
+1703 TNNQWREKL
-1712 LLTDSDKNTRY
+1712 LLTDSDENTRY

-1728 DVPAGYQVTYTNNA
+1728 NVPDGYKVTYTNRA

-1779 PTSNSTVPGIS
+1779 QTSNSTVTEIS

-1798 AGVVGQ
+1798 QGMAG
-1804 ETTQTATLTAAGSW
+1804 ENTTETATLTAEDGW
-1818 KHVFENLNP
+1818 KYVFKKLDP

-1839 GFTVSYSYPEG
+1839 GFTVSYSYSDG
-1850 SSKITGVAPGGTVT
+1850 STTGVAPGGTVT
-1864 ITNTKASTYELPS
+1864 ITNTEAPTYELPS

-1905 RRKRKRGKS
+1905 RRKRKRGEE
-1914 DSCSSDPGNK
+1914 
-1924 PNVGK
+1924 

>member
-1 MEMKNR
+1 MGMKNC
-7 FQEAIQNVQRQRH
+7 FQEAVQNVQRQRH
-20 LARRSLAMVLVLAML
+20 LVRRSLAMVLVLAML
-35 TAMSVSWRLHQD
+35 TSMSVSWRLHQD
-47 GIALAADDTRYYC
+47 GIALTADDTRYYC

-77 PVCGYEEGEIVEET
+77 PVCGYEEGEIVEEA
-91 MDLADDAGDGDSS
+91 MALSDDAWDADSS
-104 AADWDEAGSE
+104 VADWDEAGSE
-114 PESEPATQEEP
+114 PESEPATLEEPEP

-132 TSDCYEEEEVL
+132 TSDCYEEEEEL

-191 PEKTDDGAA
+191 PEETDDGIA

-211 SDFAGES
+211 SNPAEES

-223 PEPEKEATKPE
+223 PEPEKEATKLE
-234 TDDEIDTGYTVH
+234 TDDKIDTGYTVH
-246 HHTDECYGK
+246 HHTDACYGK

-288 RTDADWAEDM
+288 RTSMDWAEDM
-298 VLVARSQLGY
+298 VLVAQSQLGY

-352 GVPQDVIPQYASIS
+352 GVPQDIIPQYASIS

-377 EYYTDDPQDFAS
+377 EYYTDDPQNFTS

-396 MYKNAEGRET
+396 MYKNTEGRET

-411 DAAVDEETDLT
+411 DVAVDDESGLT

-452 ALNDVTS
+452 ALRDVTS

-473 LMDEDEEAQ
+473 LMEEDEEA
-482 KVGSNVIDLVDEN
+482 KNVDSNVIYLVEN
-495 KELNKTAFKS
+495 KELNTAAFKS
-505 FQVAAQYKSGKTDKD
+505 FEVTAQWKSGPKDND
-520 WTNVTNDYVFHEGDS
+520 WTDVTDVTGDHVFKEGDS
-535 IRVNGTLSLNPDSF
+535 IRVKGTLNLK
-549 KDKDGNTLCDTIV
+549 KDAFVDENGKTLCDTIV

-570 KALDDG
+570 KALDNG
-576 VLTDPEGKVVGTL
+576 VLTDPDENPVGTL

-601 KDLGA
+601 TNLKA
-606 FDLEKPVNFWFT
+606 FDLEKPVKFWFT
-618 ALATCSG
+618 AQATCSG
-625 ENLEQKITFPGT
+625 EDLKQEITFPGT

-651 EKERLTENIQYEKG
+651 KKELLTKDIQYDEKG

-676 SENGTEGKVEI
+676 SENGTEGTVKIE
-687 KDEIADGK
+687 DQIAEWK
-695 NLYGTYSGFVL
+695 NLYGTYSNFAL
-706 KKYTDE
+706 KKYSGKADNA
-712 TDKTGETITVNPTI
+712 GEPVSVKPTI
-726 TNPASGAPEKAET
+726 TNSAGGAGTPKGAQT
-739 KFVIDDLDALKA
+739 NFVIDGLDALKA
-751 GQRYELTYRYQL
+751 GERYVLTYRYQL
-763 SRDLSKN
+763 SRTLSVN
-770 GKLSGDIGNKVTATD
+770 GKLSGDIGNKVKATD
-785 KGNNKQDTDTN
+785 VVSKETSTDDV
-796 SQSFSDRIVKSSNYD
+796 SQNFSDRIEKSGNYD

-822 VRNPGKQNLSD
+822 VRNPGKQNLSK
-833 YVITDKITDSAAK
+833 YVVTDAIQKNSTAK
-846 IDVSTVKLYGGDKED
+846 IDESTVKLYGGDKED

-885 PTINERDEKPYYKI
+885 PTIKERDEKPYYKI

-912 PNTVTIADK
+912 HNTVTIADQ
-921 NGGDEDHTTANGNIQ
+921 NGGDKDSTTANGNIQ
-936 DDGAFFKTT
+936 ESGGLIKTT
-945 GGNTALQDAGNGL
+945 GGNTALKDAGNGIQ
-958 KKATWYITALIPRE
+958 KATWYITALIPRE

-982 TFQPAKYDNGQ
+982 TFQPVTYGNGQ

-998 ALLGELFDQLNNQ
+998 ALLGELFDQLNNKT
-1011 DGQKGAME
+1011 GQQGAME
-1019 VYLDNDNAIYRPQ
+1019 VYLDNDDRTFRPQ
-1032 HWGHFNDGITVTYKF
+1032 HWGKFNDGITVTYKF
-1047 QTTSGEERIESTA
+1047 QTASGEERIESTA
-1060 VPTAEQRELK
+1060 VPTAEQRKLK

-1077 VKSVKGIRKINIG
+1077 VKSDKGIRKINIG
-1090 NSGLGTG
+1090 NTGLGTG
-1097 YTTYVDVSNAP
+1097 YTTYVDVNNVP

-1114 IQNNAHL
+1114 IKNIAHL
-1121 DGFKDQPATYPYKK
+1121 DGFDDKPAEYPYKK

-1162 KEYDYA
+1162 KDYA

-1186 RNEITVVDT
+1186 RKEITVVDT

-1201 YNPDATNPSGY
+1201 YDPTH
-1212 KRSAAQAVFSEKF
+1212 KFSAAQAVFSNKST
-1225 PSSGYV
+1225 SSGYV
-1231 QADGTIDDT
+1231 KDDGTIDDT
-1240 LGSKIYWQ
+1240 LGSKIYWN
-1248 ADETPVY
+1248 ADGKPVY
-1255 WWDDHAGLN
+1255 WWDNLNNQQGLD

-1281 GKTLIFTI
+1281 GKKLIFTI
-1289 KNLDR
+1289 KNLDQ
-1294 IPDKVKEKCQTI
+1294 IPDTVKENYQTI
-1306 GIFYALQLTQDTD
+1306 GIFYALQLTQDAD
-1319 WANKLESSKV
+1319 WKNQLESSKV
-1329 YQNTANWTGVGE
+1329 YQNTASWTGVGDA
-1341 TSAKITVKCNDTHLD
+1341 SAKITVKRDDTYLD

-1364 GRLTYTVDINPN
+1364 GRLTYTVDINPD
-1376 GLTLNPK
+1376 GLELNPK
-1383 STVITL
+1383 STWITL

-1400 ATLDRSSIKL
+1400 AILDRSSIKL
-1410 YDYTEERDTDD
+1410 YDDTEKQYTDD

-1431 DSEVTHYN
+1431 DSQVTHYN

-1452 IYTYIVDRSQV
+1452 TYTYIVDRSQV
-1463 NSTENVTAENKA
+1463 NSTDDVTAENKA
-1475 RVTAVWQE
+1475 RITAVWQE
-1483 ASKETIKSS
+1483 ANKETIKSS
-1492 AGGGSVGSKDG
+1492 AGGGSVGSIDG
-1503 KLTLYKVDKNSENKV
+1503 ELTLYKVDKNSENKV
-1518 LQGAEFKLTAYNNQ
+1518 LKGAEFALTAYNKE
-1532 NSSWDT
+1532 SGSWNT
-1538 AQTVTATTDENGE
+1538 AQTVTAYTDEKGE
-1551 ITFVPKAETN
+1551 ITFVPKEGTN
-1561 TASKVYVSVDT
+1561 TGKVYVSVDT
-1572 LYKLVETR
+1572 LYKLVETK
-1580 APNGYVLDAKPLY
+1580 APNGYVLDAKPFY
-1593 FIWMK
+1593 FIWMQ
-1598 DDASVQ
+1598 DDASEQAKQ
-1604 KKQEEAYKTATGKTK
+1604 KAAYIAATGKKK

-1631 KDVTYFQ
+1631 KDVTYFR
-1638 TSHSYERKFTNAPK
+1638 TGRSYERKFTNAPM

-1663 NGKIMSSPPDGVTK
+1663 DGKIMSSPPDGVTE
-1677 IQLNVYKYTEPV
+1677 IQLNVYQYTGTA
-1689 FDKSTAEVQTVTLN
+1689 FDKSKATLVQTVTLN
-1703 TGNDWREKL
+1703 TGNLWREKL
-1712 LLTDSDKNTRY
+1712 LLTDSDENTRY

-1728 DVPAGYQVTYTNNA
+1728 NVPDGYKVTYTNRA

-1752 GDKVTVTNQKRP
+1752 GDKVTVTNQKRH

-1779 PTSNSTVPGIS
+1779 LTSNSTVTEIS

-1798 AGVVGQ
+1798 VGMAGK
-1804 ETTQTATLTAAGSW
+1804 ETTETVTLKAVDGW

-1839 GFTVSYSYPEG
+1839 GFTVSYSYPDG
-1850 SSKITGVAPGGTVT
+1850 SNEVAPGGTVT
-1864 ITNTKASTYELPS
+1864 ITNTEAPTYELPS
-1877 TGSPG
+1877 TGAPG

-1905 RRKRKRGKS
+1905 RRKRKRGEE
-1914 DSCSSDPGNK
+1914 
-1924 PNVGK
+1924 

>member
-20 LARRSLAMVLVLAML
+20 LARRSVAMVLVLAML

-47 GIALAADDTRYYC
+47 GIALTADDTRYYC

-77 PVCGYEEGEIVEET
+77 PICGYEEGEIVEET
-91 MDLADDAGDGDSS
+91 MDSADDAGDGDSS

-125 EVVLHHH
+125 EPEVVLHHH
-132 TSDCYEEEEVL
+132 TADCYEEQEVL

-191 PEKTDDGAA
+191 PEETDDGAA
-200 LYDMDENNAEE
+200 LYDRNENSAEE
-211 SDFAGES
+211 SNFAEEP

-246 HHTDECYGK
+246 HHTAECYGK
-255 VLICGKEEHEHTAD
+255 VLICGKEEHEHTAA

-281 YDAKTPD
+281 YDAKTPA
-288 RTDADWAEDM
+288 RTDADWAQDM
-298 VLVARSQLGY
+298 VLVAQSQLGY

-352 GVPQDVIPQYASIS
+352 GVPQDIIPQYASIS
-366 ALRGELARMNS
+366 ALRGALARMNS
-377 EYYTDDPQDFAS
+377 AYYGDDPQDFGG

-433 TGYEP
+433 TGYES

-452 ALNDVTS
+452 ALEDVTS
-459 FVSVNAAEGYGISD
+459 VVSVNAAEGYGISD
-473 LMDEDEEAQ
+473 LMGEDEEAQ

-495 KELNKTAFKS
+495 KELNTAAFNS
-505 FQVAAQYKSGKTDKD
+505 FEVTAQYKYGPKD
-520 WTNVTNDYVFHEGDS
+520 SDWADIKDDYVFKEGDS
-535 IRVNGTLSLNPDSF
+535 IRVNGTLSLKPDSF
-549 KDKDGNTLCDTIV
+549 RDKDGKTLCDTIV
-562 WKSGLTLA
+562 WNSGLKLA
-570 KALDDG
+570 KELDDG
-576 VLTDPEGKVVGTL
+576 VLTDPEGNVVGTL
-589 KVTENGVATIHF
+589 KVTERGVATIHF
-601 KDLGA
+601 EDLKA
-606 FDLEKPVNFWFT
+606 FALEKPVNFWFA

-625 ENLEQKITFPGT
+625 EDLEQKITFPGT

-651 EKERLTENIQYEKG
+651 KKERLTENIQYEKG

-676 SENGTEGKVEI
+676 SEKGTEGTVKIE
-687 KDEIADGK
+687 DQIAGGT
-695 NLYGTYSGFVL
+695 NLYGTYSGFAL
-706 KKYTDE
+706 KKYSNGE
-712 TDKTGETITVNPTI
+712 DKTGESISVTPTI
-726 TNPASGAPEKAET
+726 TNPTGGAPTEAKT
-739 KFVIDDLDALKA
+739 KFEIDGLDALKA

-763 SRDLSKN
+763 SRDLCTDK
-770 GKLSGDIGNKVTATD
+770 KLSGWIGNKVIATD
-785 KGNNKQDTDTN
+785 TGNGEFSPDEN
-796 SQSFSDRIVKSSNYD
+796 SNNFLDRINKSGSYD

-822 VRNPGKQNLSD
+822 VRNPGKQNLSK
-833 YVITDKITDSAAK
+833 YVVTDAIQKNSTAK
-846 IDVSTVKLYGGDKED
+846 IDESTVKLYGGDKED
-861 ACDTVISGG
+861 ECDTVISGG
-870 TLKMADGNQGFTYTF
+870 TLKMATGDQGFTYTF
-885 PTINERDEKPYYKI
+885 PTINAGEEMPYYKI

-912 PNTVTIADK
+912 HNTVTIADK
-921 NGGDEDHTTANGNIQ
+921 NGGDKDSTEVDGSIQ
-936 DDGAFFKTT
+936 DNGVLYKST
-945 GGNTALQDAGNGL
+945 GGNTALQDADNGL
-958 KKATWYITALIPRE
+958 KKATWYITAVIPRE
-972 KRFDEVTISD
+972 KRFGEVTISD
-982 TFQPAKYDNGQ
+982 TFQPVTYGNGQ

-998 ALLGELFDQLNNQ
+998 ALLGELFEQL
-1011 DGQKGAME
+1011 DKKPGQGAAME
-1019 VYLDNDNAIYRPQ
+1019 VFVDGDSGTYYRPV
-1032 HWGHFNDGITVTYKF
+1032 HWNGNNGR
-1047 QTTSGEERIESTA
+1047 RIVIKVKYTFH
-1060 VPTAEQRELK
+1060 TAEGEDIVIDSGSDPQADERGKK
-1070 VTGFRVT
+1070 VTGFSVT
-1077 VKSVKGIRKINIG
+1077 ASTDAGIYKINIG
-1090 NSGLGTG
+1090 DIRFSSG
-1097 YTTYVDVSNAP
+1097 YTTYVDVSDVP
-1108 EDVPCT
+1108 EDVSCT
-1114 IQNNAHL
+1114 IQNNAQL

-1142 EEIVKQVADDAGQ
+1142 EEIVKQVAYDDGQ
-1155 NYTKDPS
+1155 NYTNERS

-1180 LKPAKG
+1180 LKPAKN
-1186 RNEITVVDT
+1186 RKEITVVDT

-1201 YNPDATNPSGY
+1201 YDPTH
-1212 KRSAAQAVFSEKF
+1212 KRSAAQAVFSNKST
-1225 PSSGYV
+1225 SSGFV
-1231 QADGTIDDT
+1231 RDDGTIDDT
-1240 LGSKIYWQ
+1240 LGSKIYWN
-1248 ADETPVY
+1248 ADGKPVY
-1255 WWDDHAGLN
+1255 WWEDHAGLE
-1264 GFDLTAP
+1264 GFDLTDP

-1281 GKTLIFTI
+1281 GKKLIFTI
-1289 KNLDR
+1289 KNLDK
-1294 IPDKVKEKCQTI
+1294 IPDTVKVKAEERGYQTI

-1319 WANKLESSKV
+1319 WGNKLESSKV
-1329 YQNTANWTGVGE
+1329 YQNTASWTGVDDA
-1341 TSAKITVKCNDTHLD
+1341 SAKITVKCNDTYLD
-1356 KKVEQSSN
+1356 KTVEQSSN
-1364 GRLTYTVDINPN
+1364 GRLTYTVDINPE
-1376 GLTLNPK
+1376 GLTLNPQ

-1410 YDYTEERDTDD
+1410 YDYTVNHDTDD

-1452 IYTYIVDRSQV
+1452 TYTYIVDRSQV
-1463 NSTENVTAENKA
+1463 NSTAEVTAKNKA
-1475 RVTAVWQE
+1475 RITAVWQE

-1492 AGGGSVGSKDG
+1492 AGGGSVGAKDG
-1503 KLTLYKVDKNSENKV
+1503 ELTLYKVDKNSENKV
-1518 LQGAEFKLTAYNNQ
+1518 LQGAEFELTAYDQKNG
-1532 NSSWDT
+1532 SWNT
-1538 AQTVTATTDENGE
+1538 AQKVTAITDQNGE

-1561 TASKVYVSVDT
+1561 TASKVYVSADT
-1572 LYKLVETR
+1572 LYKLVETK

-1593 FIWMK
+1593 FIWMQ
-1598 DDASVQ
+1598 DDASEQ
-1604 KKQEEAYKTATGKTK
+1604 AKQEEAYKTATGKGK
-1619 ETDDVDADVTSY
+1619 ETDKVDADVTSY

-1638 TSHSYERKFTNAPK
+1638 TRHSYERKFTNAPM

-1663 NGKIMSSPPDGVTK
+1663 NGNITSAPDDVTEIK
-1677 IQLNVYKYTEPV
+1677 LAVYKYTGDA
-1689 FDKSTAEVQTVTLN
+1689 FDKSKATPVQTVTLN
-1703 TGNDWREKL
+1703 TDHQWRETL
-1712 LLTDSDKNTRY
+1712 HLTDSDENTRY

-1779 PTSNSTVPGIS
+1779 PTSNSTVSEIS
-1790 VTLHGKPK
+1790 VTLRGKPK
-1798 AGVVGQ
+1798 AGVAGQ
-1804 ETTQTATLTAAGSW
+1804 ETTQTVKLTAKGGW
-1818 KHVFENLNP
+1818 KHVFKNLDP
-1827 DYLYTVEESPIP
+1827 DYLYTVEESPIL

-1850 SSKITGVAPGGTVT
+1850 SNETTGVAPGGTVT
-1864 ITNTKASTYELPS
+1864 ITNTEAPTYELPS
-1877 TGSPG
+1877 TGAPG

-1905 RRKRKRGKS
+1905 RRKRKRGEE
-1914 DSCSSDPGNK
+1914 
-1924 PNVGK
+1924 

>member
-20 LARRSLAMVLVLAML
+20 LARRSVAMVLVLAML

-47 GIALAADDTRYYC
+47 GIALTADDTRYYC

-77 PVCGYEEGEIVEET
+77 PICGYEEGEIVEET
-91 MDLADDAGDGDSS
+91 MDSADDAGDGDSS

-114 PESEPATQEEP
+114 PESEPATQEEPEP

-191 PEKTDDGAA
+191 PEETDDGAA
-200 LYDMDENNAEE
+200 LYDTDENSAEE
-211 SDFAGES
+211 SDSAEEP
-218 ETVAD
+218 ETAAD

-246 HHTDECYGK
+246 HHTAECYGK
-255 VLICGKEEHEHTAD
+255 VLICGKEEHEHTAA

-281 YDAKTPD
+281 YDAKTPA

-298 VLVARSQLGY
+298 VLVAKSQLGY

-352 GVPQDVIPQYASIS
+352 GVPQDIIPQYASIS

-377 EYYTDDPQDFAS
+377 EYYTDDPQDFGG

-433 TGYEP
+433 TGCES

-452 ALNDVTS
+452 ALSDVTS
-459 FVSVNAAEGYGISD
+459 FVSVNGAEGYGISD

-482 KVGSNVIDLVDEN
+482 KVGSNVIYLLDEN
-495 KELNKTAFKS
+495 NELNKTAFKS
-505 FQVAAQYKSGKTDKD
+505 FEVAAQYKSGKTDSD
-520 WTNVTNDYVFHEGDS
+520 WTDVTNGYVFQEGDS
-535 IRVNGTLSLNPDSF
+535 IRVKGTLSLNPDSF
-549 KDKDGNTLCDTIV
+549 RKDGNTLCDTIV
-562 WKSGLTLA
+562 WNSGLTLA
-570 KALDDG
+570 KELDNG
-576 VLTDPEGKVVGTL
+576 VLTDPDGNVVGTL
-589 KVTENGVATIHF
+589 KVTVDGVATIHF
-601 KDLGA
+601 EDLEA
-606 FDLEKPVNFWFT
+606 FDLTKPVNFWFT

-625 ENLEQKITFPGT
+625 EKLEQEIAFPGT
-637 GTTVTVKKNTDIHA
+637 GTTITVKKNTDIHA
-651 EKERLTENIQYEKG
+651 EKELLTENIQYDKNG
-665 NPYLEYRVTVS
+665 NPYLEYQVTVS
-676 SENGTEGKVEI
+676 SEKGTEGKVKIE
-687 KDEIADGK
+687 DQIADWK
-695 NLYGTYSGFVL
+695 NLYGTYSDFAL
-706 KKYTDE
+706 KKYSSE
-712 TDKTGETITVNPTI
+712 TDKTGTSISVTPTI
-726 TNPASGAPEKAET
+726 TNPASGAPKGAET
-739 KFVIDDLDALKA
+739 KFEIDGLGALKA
-751 GQRYELTYRYQL
+751 GERYELTYRYQL

-770 GKLSGDIGNKVTATD
+770 GKLSGSIGNNVIATD
-785 KGNNKQDTDTN
+785 TGNGKFSPDEN
-796 SQSFSDRIVKSSNYD
+796 SKNFSDRIEKSGNYD

-822 VRNPGKQNLSD
+822 VRNPGKQNLSG
-833 YVITDKITDSAAK
+833 YVVTDEIQNSAAK
-846 IDVSTVKLYGGDKED
+846 IDENTVKLYGGDKED
-861 ACDTVISGG
+861 ACKTEIPGG
-870 TLKMADGNQGFTYTF
+870 TLVMATGNQGFTYTF
-885 PTINERDEKPYYKI
+885 PTVNAGDEKPYYKI

-912 PNTVTIADK
+912 QNTVTIKDK
-921 NGGDEDHTTANGNIQ
+921 DGGDKDSTTVKGNIQ
-936 DDGAFFKTT
+936 ESGGFVKTT
-945 GGNTALQDAGNGL
+945 GGNTALKDAGNGL

-982 TFQPAKYDNGQ
+982 TFQPATYGNGQ

-1032 HWGHFNDGITVTYKF
+1032 HWGKFNDGITVTYTF
-1047 QTTSGEERIESTA
+1047 QTASGEQSIKSTA
-1060 VPTAEQRELK
+1060 APTAEQRALK

-1077 VKSVKGIRKINIG
+1077 VSSVKGIRKINIG
-1090 NSGLGTG
+1090 NTGLGTG
-1097 YTTYVDVSNAP
+1097 YTTYVDVSNVP
-1108 EDVPCT
+1108 EEVPCT
-1114 IQNNAHL
+1114 IQNKAHL
-1121 DGFKDQPATYPYKK
+1121 EGWGDKSAEYPYKK

-1142 EEIVKQVADDAGQ
+1142 EEIVKQVACDAGQ

-1201 YNPDATNPSGY
+1201 YDPAHKY
-1212 KRSAAQAVFSEKF
+1212 SAAQAVFSEKS
-1225 PSSGYV
+1225 PSSGKVKY
-1231 QADGTIDDT
+1231 DGTIDDT
-1240 LGSKIYWQ
+1240 LGSKIYWR
-1248 ADETPVY
+1248 ADGTPVY
-1255 WWDDHAGLN
+1255 SWENHDGLK

-1289 KNLDR
+1289 RNLNQ
-1294 IPDKVKEKCQTI
+1294 IPDKVKEKYQTI

-1319 WANKLESSKV
+1319 WENQLESSKV
-1329 YQNTANWTGVGE
+1329 YQNTASWTGVGDA
-1341 TSAKITVKCNDTHLD
+1341 SAKITVKRGDTHLE
-1356 KKVEQSSN
+1356 KTVVQN
-1364 GRLTYTVDINPN
+1364 GNGKLTYTVEINPD
-1376 GLTLNPK
+1376 GLELNPQ
-1383 STVITL
+1383 STEITL

-1410 YDYTEERDTDD
+1410 YDHTENQNTED
-1421 YTLTTDEKKE
+1421 YTLRTDEEKG
-1431 DSEVTHYN
+1431 DSEETHYN
-1439 MTLTVRDGKHYKF
+1439 MTLTVRDGRHYTF
-1452 IYTYIVDRSQV
+1452 TYTYIVDRSQV
-1463 NSTENVTAENKA
+1463 DSTVDVTAKNKA

-1492 AGGGSVGSKDG
+1492 AGGGSVGAKDG
-1503 KLTLYKVDKNSENKV
+1503 ELTLYKVDKNSENKV
-1518 LQGAEFKLTAYNNQ
+1518 LQDAEFELTAYDKK
-1532 NSSWDT
+1532 SGSWDT
-1538 AQTVTATTDENGE
+1538 AQKVTARTDENGE
-1551 ITFVPKAETN
+1551 ITFVPTAGTN
-1561 TASKVYVSVDT
+1561 TASKVYVSADT
-1572 LYKLVETR
+1572 LYKLVETK

-1593 FIWMK
+1593 FIWMQN
-1598 DDASVQ
+1598 DASEQ
-1604 KKQEEAYKTATGKTK
+1604 AKQEDAYKTATGKGK
-1619 ETDDVDADVTSY
+1619 ETEAVDADVTSY
-1631 KDVTYFQ
+1631 RSVTYFQ
-1638 TSHSYERKFTNAPK
+1638 TRHSYERKFTNAPM

-1663 NGKIMSSPPDGVTK
+1663 NGKIMSPPDGVEIK
-1677 IQLNVYKYTEPV
+1677 LNVYKYDTGTA
-1689 FDKSTAEVQTVTLN
+1689 FDKNKATSVQTVTLN

-1712 LLTDSDKNTRY
+1712 LLTDSDENTRY

-1728 DVPAGYQVTYTNNA
+1728 DVPNGYKVTYTNRDN
-1742 KEQTQLGYAD
+1742 EQTQLGYAD

-1779 PTSNSTVPGIS
+1779 PTSNSMVAEIS

-1798 AGVVGQ
+1798 EGVTGE
-1804 ETTQTATLTAAGSW
+1804 ETTKTVTLTAAGSW
-1818 KHVFENLNP
+1818 KYVFENLDP

-1850 SSKITGVAPGGTVT
+1850 SGETTGVAPGGTVT
-1864 ITNTKASTYELPS
+1864 ITNTEAPTYELPS

-1905 RRKRKRGKS
+1905 RRKRKRGEE
-1914 DSCSSDPGNK
+1914 
-1924 PNVGK
+1924 